1 MSQIDDFLN
10 DGPQPQGGSQT
21 ARKPDAVA
29 KPKSQVDAFLADAPA
44 PDRGLGGFARDAAAW
59 AVKGAIAVPEAI
71 VGLADIPT
79 GGRVGKA
86 LENEGGTFGFR
97 PKQAREIVN
106 EWHSDATKE
115 AQRKFQ
121 EAEGLGG
128 KFQAAIENPSNI
140 AGAVIE
146 SLPAMGAGGVI
157 GRGALAAT
165 RLGQMG
171 SKGAV
176 VAGALGE
183 GAVMAGSQAEGIRQE
198 TDDGLLTPGQA
209 GAALATGAIG
219 AGLGYAGG
227 KLANKLGVGNAETM
241 LAQGTKGLAKQH
253 ADEAVAAAANPLM
266 VQAAKGIPRQVI
278 EGALV
283 EGVFEEL
290 PQSVTETII
299 QNLALD
305 KPWSEGLDEAIV
317 LGVLSGGAMG
327 AGAAGYKGFTAPKA
341 DENKSNEAKQAA
353 DKAKQEQEARKAD
366 ALQRVQ
372 QAWQQQAQLLAEQE
386 AGEPE
391 VPQTAPPDAAA
402 MLAQQ
407 RAQEAQARQA
417 EIDAGRAMASP
428 DDEIYEST
436 GTTMRP
442 SEAMGLNPTA
452 GGIEGAAAL
461 AVDTGASAAMQAAAQ
476 YIDPDDMPDAGAD
489 APLSAASAVADTAPE
504 DPFAGYERDYDE
516 LSDLEK
522 ELYDW
527 EMTQREA
534 PDEAFAALAELD
546 DSDIPFFDR
555 ASNATDEDF
564 LRALGA
570 SDEEIADALTTA
582 NQSASTQSHAAS
594 TAETQTNEPRSPRQ
608 SAGQGQEAKQVSQQ
622 LLPTDPAARI
632 AELEAIA
639 KDADAQARD
648 WASRTYKHNP
658 KPLPEHEAK
667 GGPADVGEAN
677 EQRRLKAIA
686 DAKQRAAEARAEI
699 TRLQE
704 QGNTQAQLAAK
715 APSVADLAA
724 ISRKQIPDMTDAELV
739 ALASATSPEH
749 GRFKKLQ
756 KALQSRGLQAQAATN
771 KGATENGTQ
780 ASQTQQAGT
789 QQQQAGAAVGQAID
803 SVPAGAAAQAAGQST
818 VTATQKTGNDGAQAA
833 AQGEA
838 VAKAIAQEGNARREA
853 ERQRK
858 LEASER
864 WTRMTAAERQAA
876 AANAKGLN
884 AIQKKNVH
892 TKPWADL
899 SDKVRAALLDVVVPQ
914 DAAQKVAQNS
924 GQQTDSKEK
933 EAKNDEKAV
942 TELIEAGFDEVADW
956 AQQELAHQEPVKENE
971 IEVAA
976 SEAATHP
983 DSNAPEPTQAQKE
996 AGNYKKGHVRING
1009 HDISI
1014 ENPAGTSRRPEWP
1027 ALKNHY
1033 GYFKGSVGADKD
1045 HVDVFLTD
1053 RADDA
1058 SLPVFVVDQ
1067 NNQDGSFDEHKV
1079 IMGAATE
1086 AEARQTYL
1094 QNYEKGWTGLG
1105 AITQMTQDEFKSW
1118 VYDPSKTK
1126 KPAAQKVRAAGQ
1138 YGQDVAEPAA
1148 EAATDVEKQRAIERH
1163 GLPDGTTFS
1172 SGKGMASGK
1181 WIARAGDTQGNMEA
1195 TIDEA
1200 ASSLAQFLQLEK
1212 RRKENTA
1219 AMVALSKKVAD
1230 KLKRGEQPTD
1240 VELRDLFGL
1249 DPRHAYVKQSAV
1261 GQFLVDYMGVSR
1273 NKIRASLGAAAGDV
1287 TSDGGVKYPV
1297 VYPRKLHQVF
1307 GTTEAADEAQAG
1319 DKQADRFAGNKIFTA
1334 DKVAAARERLRKKLG
1349 QLNSGIDPELL
1360 VDGMTIAGAYI
1371 ESGIRSFNQFAK
1383 AMVQDMGDGVKPYLL
1398 SFWEGARNYPG
1409 LDTKGMTS
1417 PEESA
1422 REFAELNKDVIAA
1435 AKDGDHAALGE
1446 NAEAIGAV
1454 APKPAKRTRKTGQKR
1469 DMTLTQDW
1477 GVEHIDGYG
1486 DSSREVG
1493 NSTKDAFLKE
1503 AKAYL
1508 NAVTEVLQEAGF
1520 APHLDHKGNPSKP
1533 VSVNESGPAVSG
1545 EVSLTMRH
1553 ADTGTNVYV
1562 HVGDTA
1568 LRGVMPTTPSG
1579 IAVMARVSTTAG
1591 DKYAN
1596 KGTNHWMQVDLSAAD
1611 LAAELLR
1618 AARAKM
1624 EAQSRTNDLKDQNNE
1639 HPEQAG
1645 SAANQGRTPEVSG
1658 GRGNAA
1664 QSGAAQADSADV
1676 AAKQSQDGSASAD
1689 TGRTGGAGLRVPA
1702 ADVAGAQA
1710 ADKGGDASDRRTRT
1724 SGARTSDAGAR
1735 SAGSV
1740 KKPETVSPAN
1750 TGPGNFHI
1758 DNPLEIVGGGQVA
1771 RFDKNKAA
1779 IELLNTIREAGRT
1792 ATTEEQRILAGYT
1805 GWGSFGQE
1813 LFQGTWAKPM
1823 PKQGWEE
1830 RDRWLRDHLGQD
1842 EWESAQRSITN
1853 AHYTDPPT
1861 VMAMWDMAKRMGF
1874 TGGRVLEP
1882 SMGIGNFFGM
1892 MPLELK
1898 NRSQLAGIEL
1908 DELTGSMA
1916 KLLYPDANIKVMGY
1930 QESKTPDNF
1939 YDLVIGNWPFEN
1951 TVIADRRYN
1960 RLSPFLHDYFFLKA
1974 LDQVRPGGL
1983 VIGITSNGSMDKRAT
1998 NIRAAL
2004 ARKAELVSAIRLPS
2018 GAFQEYAG
2026 TKVVTDIVILKKR
2039 EQPLSATPDDGWLR
2053 SVPYKT
2059 PSGPEVFINEYFV
2072 NNPDNI
2078 IGTTDWGHG
2087 TTRVQPGMIVHRPEN
2102 MAQRLREAVALVP
2115 EGVMSKANHTKH
2127 ISYVTN
2133 HTADREGSLTEQDG
2147 KLFVVRGEHL
2157 APAQEVV
2164 KYAVKDAK
2172 KTAAREKQLRDLI
2185 AMRRLYAQLIEAEHA
2200 GDAEK
2205 QRTAL
2210 RTAFEAFEKE
2220 HGVLGDSWG
2229 LEYLSRIDDPFY
2241 PALAAL
2247 SVNGKPS
2254 AILSASTMR
2263 GAVKLTNP
2271 TPQDA
2276 YVLAR
2281 NKSVSPTLKEIAQ
2294 LAGKPEA
2301 EVKRAL
2307 IESGAVFESPAGDIV
2322 PSDIYLSGNVRH
2334 KLREA
2339 QAALAEGN
2347 QAMGRNVAEL
2357 KKVVPADI
2365 PYFNIESQLG
2375 ATWVPAKVY
2384 ADYIAYMLNR
2394 PNSNDI
2400 EVSFTN
2406 GRWKARLPA
2415 GANHSTEARTGFG
2428 TEHYKFSKLVNA
2440 ALTNQ
2445 TVKIKRK
2452 DSNGHE
2458 YVDFEATAE
2467 ANARIGEI
2475 RSKFAEWLWSDPE
2488 RRADLE
2494 AEYNETRN
2502 AYATPKFDGSFL
2514 SFEGMALQLGNSP
2527 FNLRKHQAN
2536 AIWRALVNKR
2546 SINAHEVGTGKTFT
2560 MGGIAVES
2568 RRYGIAKKPLILAH
2582 NANSASVAHEIQM
2595 MYPAA
2600 KVLYVDNLSPATIAV
2615 KMRQIANDDWDAV
2628 VFPHSLIDRLSFRE
2642 ETLMEMAKEDIRS
2655 LEEEAYAAAD
2665 EDGVKLDAKM
2675 LDDEEELKKLRSV
2688 TAKELVKARNRII
2701 ETIKKQAM
2709 RSSREGAVPFEE
2721 LGIDMALVDEV
2732 HEFKKPPISTRMQMK
2747 GLNTQTSDR
2756 SIALQFITRYVRANN
2771 FGGNVHTFTGTP
2783 ITNTM
2788 TEIFH
2793 QMRYVMEDEMKE
2805 AGVDTWDGW
2814 FGSFSK
2820 EVQDVELSAAGEYE
2834 PVTRLASFINV
2845 PELRRMIGQ
2854 YLDVV
2859 FASDMPEMQP
2869 RKVNGKTL
2877 TDPDLTEAERAELL
2891 NGRTEGA
2898 KDRPYK
2904 KVINVISDLTPQ
2916 QKKIFAQIQGYARA
2930 WREMTGK
2937 QRKEAMAK
2945 GAPESPIITE
2955 GMANKASF
2963 DVRLVND
2970 EALAGMEGKAPDD
2983 PGSKVSKVIE
2993 NVLEIYHSDHRTAQV
3008 IFSDVG
3014 YSTSQKRSVG
3024 RNEAGEKAYKT
3035 VKTFST
3041 MRDLVE
3047 RLVQSGIPREQ
3058 IAIVDGST
3066 SKEKRKEIAD
3076 AVNELRIRVVIGS
3089 TDTLGVGVNMQK
3101 NLRAMHHMDAPYMP
3115 GELEQRNGRGLR
3127 QGNQWNTVLEYR
3139 YMSDRLDGRRWQ
3151 ILAIKQ
3157 RFITAFMKA
3166 SGDTRVIEGDAVND
3180 GENDILQSFS
3190 EAAGD
3195 PRILIREKL
3204 RKNVETLQRAER
3216 MHTNGVADARRSL
3229 RGIRENIEWSRGQLN
3244 QMLADNL
3251 PERLRNLMKQQSEDF
3266 RMVVRGVTYDSRADA
3281 EDAILKFFKEEM
3293 RMEHSGVPVGNYGEL
3308 QVTARWPSLMSM
3320 PELVI
3325 EVQGQEFSGSLR
3337 GIEQQIRNFPHRIQ
3351 KLEEGIAQRE
3361 ASIERLEQVAAAP
3374 FARAKDLDG
3383 AIKRLQDLERD
3394 IEQNPV
3400 PPPAWLRSGAPVD
3413 SEAYRNG
3420 QPFVVTGHRWT
3431 KEGWFVLGQ
3440 DAKGNMAVPY
3450 TEVTDAQGM
3459 ALYEEREFQAP
3470 EIVDK
3475 SAKSAEGVG
3484 TDEAGEVRA
3493 AAPQDDANFE
3503 GAAKRRPGTA
3513 QDKAVMQ
3520 ALADG
3525 KSARDVLRL
3534 IANQSKDPFRRQVA
3548 RLLLKAGITPNIQF
3562 GHIGK
3567 DKKGNPIHGQ
3577 YRGKSDTILI
3587 AGSAEYAAERIF
3599 LHEAM
3604 HAATMRALAKPGL
3617 ASQRLR
3623 ALLAHVQKQPGA
3635 QGFYGT
3641 KNVDEF
3647 VAEVF
3652 TNPDFQRA
3660 LRTMR
3665 APSGSALK
3673 SAWDGFVR
3681 ILRSILGLPRDADN
3695 VLSHALKL
3703 GVEAVRAD
3711 MVLRRQGARAAGSVN
3726 AGADT
3731 IDQTQTEAFKRWFG
3745 DGGVRNADGEP
3756 QVFYHGGASDFTG
3769 IRFGGRFDGAI
3780 FVREGAESGYGE
3792 KQHALYLN
3800 SPILE
3805 LDEMRDLL
3813 ADNPQVL
3820 ANVLGGNVA
3829 PDVLDMV
3836 AESLTDGSN
3845 YPDSKEVWDAIGAID
3860 EADAQLETQKLRG
3873 RVARALGFKAVR
3885 TPDEFGG
3892 ETVMVL
3898 DASAVKSAIGNNGNF
3913 DPEDPSILNFGTD
3926 DLGRIKASA
3935 LDQIHKTLS
3944 HPGKVS
3950 LWDKTVGTMRHI
3962 AERYPAFKP
3971 VFDAAQQFLDDVA
3984 SVANEAA
3991 DMAPRLIPRVD
4002 TMRDML
4008 KKPISVADNRAIGKA
4023 LFSGTLDW
4031 GRDQHG
4037 KAMPMNEL
4045 RAKYANLSVDTK
4057 SEILMASGKVQPQVI
4072 AMWRGKELAQYETL
4086 INNKFESTIL
4096 KSGVRF
4102 SHEELR
4108 KFFNL
4113 NEQQISL
4120 YDEARATVDKS
4131 LDLTARAEM
4140 LRKLG
4145 RDWDF
4150 MRDMVMDAPT
4160 LTEAWKLL
4168 HEELEQR
4175 AKEIPDSRDQM
4186 AAKMFEIRSS
4196 FDKAQELMEHGYMP
4210 LQRFGKYT
4218 VDVVDENGERVYFSM
4233 FESKAESNK
4242 MAQAMRREYPNA
4254 RVVQGTMNDQQFKLF
4269 AGITPETAE
4278 LFGSMLGLDADGQDA
4293 KDQAFQEYLKLAKN
4307 NHSALKRLIHRKGI
4321 AGYSEDVGRVL
4332 ASFVYSNARLAATGL
4347 NAGKMEQAINTLQT
4361 EHKEQGELGEIAAK
4375 LRSYIQDPQEEGH
4388 VIRGMLFAQYLGGS
4402 VASAAVNMTQ
4412 PFAVTLPWLT
4422 QYGGMA
4428 AAGRYLAGALRD
4440 MAKRGHKYEADL
4452 AHALKMAEDDGVV
4465 SPQEIHQ
4472 LMAQARGAGG
4482 LRTGD
4487 GTKLGD
4493 ARAQAANLWE
4503 KVKVGWGQ
4511 PFALAEQFNRRSTFI
4526 AAYRLAKNRKLG
4538 NPAEFARRAV
4548 LETQFLYSKANKP
4561 QWARGAV
4568 GGTLFTF
4575 KTYSV
4580 SFLELM
4586 HRMWTQG
4593 GPEGKRAV
4601 GWAMAMLLLMGGAG
4615 GLPFME
4621 DLEDLID
4628 GAGQMMGYN
4637 VSAKQWRQQLLRDVL
4652 GAELAGFIEQGMSGL
4667 PGAPVDVS
4675 GRLGMGNLIPGTG
4688 LLLDKQSNAR
4698 DVVELLGPAGDL
4710 VQRGMQAVK
4719 SVASGVVNAD
4729 PTSIGRG
4736 VMEVMPTA
4744 VRNAA
4749 KGVDMASSGIYKDT
4763 KGYKVIDTTLDEA
4776 VAKFLGFQPRSV
4788 AEVQEANSFMQ
4799 RAKSFYIQTSNEI
4812 KAQWAKALFEKDA
4825 AGVERARQRVKEW
4838 NEKNPDQPIRVNMRA
4853 IWERVRQMGKDRT
4866 ARIADTAPK
4875 ALRQQLRDMAQEQS
4889 R

>member
-10 DGPQPQGGSQT
+10 DGPQPQGGSQP
-21 ARKPDAVA
+21 AREPDAVA

-327 AGAAGYKGFTAPKA
+327 GAAAGYKGFAAPQA
-341 DENKSNEAKQAA
+341 DTSSSNTAKQAA
-353 DKAKQEQEARKAD
+353 DKAAQEQDARKAD

-452 GGIEGAAAL
+452 GGLEGAAAL
-461 AVDTGASAAMQAAAQ
+461 AVDAGASAVVQAAAQ

-594 TAETQTNEPRSPRQ
+594 TAETQTNEPRGPRQ
-608 SAGQGQEAKQVSQQ
+608 SAGQGQDAEQVIQQQ

-756 KALQSRGLQAQAATN
+756 KALQNRGLQAQAATN

-899 SDKVRAALLDVVVPQ
+899 SDKVRAALLDVVAPIEQ
-914 DAAQKVAQNS
+914 TTTQNEAPS
-924 GQQTDSKEK
+924 AIAKSNSELNHPETVGQQ
-933 EAKNDEKAV
+933 ANVAIKN
-942 TELIEAGFDEVADW
+942 
-956 AQQELAHQEPVKENE
+956 N
-971 IEVAA
+971 EVAA
-976 SEAATHP
+976 KKRMSVWDEATQDDNAVALNRMQELVDSGRMELAEANATVERAIRASDIARDKGLVADYLEEVVARKTGAPYNYASTIEPFEGLYDMGLREARAEYAKRMAERDAQISALPIRKDLTSLDWGEPLTKARAALTGKSAAPEHQQVGVDDREAPAVGREVVSTSGEAQQAQVPEFASFEAKTALLRTSPDLTDANGNLNERGKKIARTPWGELSQQEREVVVGLSESRRKANDSYNAKVREQEFQIERRRLQGERAIQQANGKPFKNEASAKAKLDEFDLADTHAIQKVDGGFVLRQIPPAEQAEVRRKAEGRESYMEAQSAVLAEMGIGENAEGEIDATEEQWAEIERRTAVRLGQKPRESQQVAGDFLPEGWVKIVNGYTKRPVYRMEQGGGQPFAVVTQVEGMQYEVQIRHGDKQLIVSNQTGALSEVLAKAEAELTRMTQANSVTHQDPGEKAEAATPGVVTDSLKKAARNEDTKPSEMRKWLLAEIDKELLQAP
-983 DSNAPEPTQAQKE
+983 DRQEYDEAVKRLGEKDAISAYTGNGPLGRGKETGFVTFDVPGDGKFKVRNSVRGLLEFRKNVSTSAGFKDGGQKRASPPASDGVQGGSGGRLTAITNMIAEGDFEAARDYAEAVGVNLADVKVPKGDRKSQWEKFLKDGTLPQPPRVASSEWAISTEQNANGTRSRVGVLKRTADGSEYVATVRGGIDGTGANYVITKDGKEIGKLTSRVPFSSALEMAEEAMPAANAQEASEGPERFIKVAAEEAPQSVPEKAKAAKAKKEAQASQSRLDRHNAVEAGLRDGSLKSEEYKAAFADLVDNADAVKAEMSKLTVDQLLRAGGPYFAARYKGEKKARIVDAAYERMLEIYALGRSYGTNSWSMGQYAAYRAKQEQALRELVNATTQA
-996 AGNYKKGHVRING
+996 
-1009 HDISI
+1009 DIDAYATKVQ
-1014 ENPAGTSRRPEWP
+1014 ERANE
-1027 ALKNHY
+1027 LK
-1033 GYFKGSVGADKD
+1033 A
-1045 HVDVFLTD
+1045 
-1053 RADDA
+1053 
-1058 SLPVFVVDQ
+1058 Q
-1067 NNQDGSFDEHKV
+1067 
-1079 IMGAATE
+1079 
-1086 AEARQTYL
+1086 AEARQRAVANPQTLEDFHTAINARMKEGKTRDEAYRDL
-1094 QNYEKGWTGLG
+1094 TPEQRIRYDELSAEQTRERREALKAQTRAQVATAGSTTANEVIATKHTRDGHDLFVVRLADRVERDAYNILNASAKKLGGHYSSYRGNG
-1105 AITQMTQDEFKSW
+1105 AIPGFQFRTREAAEAFRKLVAGDTSEAQAMAQERRDAFADDKSQ
-1118 VYDPSKTK
+1118 S
-1126 KPAAQKVRAAGQ
+1126 AAERLREMADALETRADAALNA
-1138 YGQDVAEPAA
+1138 DRKANTARRARMASAA
-1148 EAATDVEKQRAIERH
+1148 EAAARQDKALAGTMRNVAEAIE
-1163 GLPDGTTFS
+1163 
-1172 SGKGMASGK
+1172 SGKAKFLDAVRQKVQVEYLNSVLHTAKDAQIRAKYPSYNEQEKHRGEPIDAETVDYARFPEFTMFRSDLAGVARQLAEVNGGKKLAAAFERVANDVTDAYIEWAKANIDGVSHFSRKSTGAAATFASKADAEMAIRRSGLVGK
-1181 WIARAGDTQGNMEA
+1181 AIV
-1195 TIDEA
+1195 
-1200 ASSLAQFLQLEK
+1200 LP
-1212 RRKENTA
+1212 
-1219 AMVALSKKVAD
+1219 V
-1230 KLKRGEQPTD
+1230 KRGENRIVLSPSEAMQRGLWQGDGDKLINLRMD
-1240 VELRDLFGL
+1240 VVEQMAELAKRSGPGRDGFKLPWQLENALQARKRLRAMGIETPAEFRSALREFASLQEAIGTPDRIKQMERAMVGRQNDGL
-1249 DPRHAYVKQSAV
+1249 DFFPTSGAV
-1261 GQFLVDYMGVSR
+1261 VEQML
-1273 NKIRASLGAAAGDV
+1273 
-1287 TSDGGVKYPV
+1287 
-1297 VYPRKLHQVF
+1297 
-1307 GTTEAADEAQAG
+1307 EAADIQE
-1319 DKQADRFAGNKIFTA
+1319 
-1334 DKVAAARERLRKKLG
+1334 
-1349 QLNSGIDPELL
+1349 
-1360 VDGMTIAGAYI
+1360 GMA
-1371 ESGIRSFNQFAK
+1371 
-1383 AMVQDMGDGVKPYLL
+1383 
-1398 SFWEGARNYPG
+1398 
-1409 LDTKGMTS
+1409 
-1417 PEESA
+1417 
-1422 REFAELNKDVIAA
+1422 
-1435 AKDGDHAALGE
+1435 
-1446 NAEAIGAV
+1446 
-1454 APKPAKRTRKTGQKR
+1454 
-1469 DMTLTQDW
+1469 
-1477 GVEHIDGYG
+1477 
-1486 DSSREVG
+1486 
-1493 NSTKDAFLKE
+1493 
-1503 AKAYL
+1503 
-1508 NAVTEVLQEAGF
+1508 
-1520 APHLDHKGNPSKP
+1520 
-1533 VSVNESGPAVSG
+1533 
-1545 EVSLTMRH
+1545 
-1553 ADTGTNVYV
+1553 
-1562 HVGDTA
+1562 
-1568 LRGVMPTTPSG
+1568 
-1579 IAVMARVSTTAG
+1579 
-1591 DKYAN
+1591 
-1596 KGTNHWMQVDLSAAD
+1596 
-1611 LAAELLR
+1611 
-1618 AARAKM
+1618 
-1624 EAQSRTNDLKDQNNE
+1624 
-1639 HPEQAG
+1639 
-1645 SAANQGRTPEVSG
+1645 
-1658 GRGNAA
+1658 
-1664 QSGAAQADSADV
+1664 
-1676 AAKQSQDGSASAD
+1676 
-1689 TGRTGGAGLRVPA
+1689 
-1702 ADVAGAQA
+1702 
-1710 ADKGGDASDRRTRT
+1710 
-1724 SGARTSDAGAR
+1724 
-1735 SAGSV
+1735 
-1740 KKPETVSPAN
+1740 
-1750 TGPGNFHI
+1750 
-1758 DNPLEIVGGGQVA
+1758 
-1771 RFDKNKAA
+1771 
-1779 IELLNTIREAGRT
+1779 
-1792 ATTEEQRILAGYT
+1792 
-1805 GWGSFGQE
+1805 
-1813 LFQGTWAKPM
+1813 
-1823 PKQGWEE
+1823 
-1830 RDRWLRDHLGQD
+1830 
-1842 EWESAQRSITN
+1842 
-1853 AHYTDPPT
+1853 
-1861 VMAMWDMAKRMGF
+1861 
-1874 TGGRVLEP
+1874 VLEP
-1882 SMGIGNFFGM
+1882 SAGMGH
-1892 MPLELK
+1892 
-1898 NRSQLAGIEL
+1898 
-1908 DELTGSMA
+1908 
-1916 KLLYPDANIKVMGY
+1916 
-1930 QESKTPDNF
+1930 
-1939 YDLVIGNWPFEN
+1939 
-1951 TVIADRRYN
+1951 IAD
-1960 RLSPFLHDYFFLKA
+1960 
-1974 LDQVRPGGL
+1974 
-1983 VIGITSNGSMDKRAT
+1983 
-1998 NIRAAL
+1998 
-2004 ARKAELVSAIRLPS
+2004 AIR
-2018 GAFQEYAG
+2018 E
-2026 TKVVTDIVILKKR
+2026 
-2039 EQPLSATPDDGWLR
+2039 
-2053 SVPYKT
+2053 
-2059 PSGPEVFINEYFV
+2059 
-2072 NNPDNI
+2072 
-2078 IGTTDWGHG
+2078 
-2087 TTRVQPGMIVHRPEN
+2087 
-2102 MAQRLREAVALVP
+2102 
-2115 EGVMSKANHTKH
+2115 
-2127 ISYVTN
+2127 
-2133 HTADREGSLTEQDG
+2133 
-2147 KLFVVRGEHL
+2147 
-2157 APAQEVV
+2157 
-2164 KYAVKDAK
+2164 
-2172 KTAAREKQLRDLI
+2172 
-2185 AMRRLYAQLIEAEHA
+2185 
-2200 GDAEK
+2200 
-2205 QRTAL
+2205 
-2210 RTAFEAFEKE
+2210 
-2220 HGVLGDSWG
+2220 
-2229 LEYLSRIDDPFY
+2229 
-2241 PALAAL
+2241 
-2247 SVNGKPS
+2247 
-2254 AILSASTMR
+2254 
-2263 GAVKLTNP
+2263 
-2271 TPQDA
+2271 
-2276 YVLAR
+2276 
-2281 NKSVSPTLKEIAQ
+2281 
-2294 LAGKPEA
+2294 
-2301 EVKRAL
+2301 
-2307 IESGAVFESPAGDIV
+2307 
-2322 PSDIYLSGNVRH
+2322 
-2334 KLREA
+2334 
-2339 QAALAEGN
+2339 
-2347 QAMGRNVAEL
+2347 
-2357 KKVVPADI
+2357 
-2365 PYFNIESQLG
+2365 
-2375 ATWVPAKVY
+2375 
-2384 ADYIAYMLNR
+2384 
-2394 PNSNDI
+2394 
-2400 EVSFTN
+2400 
-2406 GRWKARLPA
+2406 
-2415 GANHSTEARTGFG
+2415 RTG
-2428 TEHYKFSKLVNA
+2428 V
-2440 ALTNQ
+2440 
-2445 TVKIKRK
+2445 
-2452 DSNGHE
+2452 
-2458 YVDFEATAE
+2458 
-2467 ANARIGEI
+2467 
-2475 RSKFAEWLWSDPE
+2475 
-2488 RRADLE
+2488 
-2494 AEYNETRN
+2494 
-2502 AYATPKFDGSFL
+2502 
-2514 SFEGMALQLGNSP
+2514 
-2527 FNLRKHQAN
+2527 
-2536 AIWRALVNKR
+2536 
-2546 SINAHEVGTGKTFT
+2546 
-2560 MGGIAVES
+2560 
-2568 RRYGIAKKPLILAH
+2568 
-2582 NANSASVAHEIQM
+2582 
-2595 MYPAA
+2595 
-2600 KVLYVDNLSPATIAV
+2600 
-2615 KMRQIANDDWDAV
+2615 
-2628 VFPHSLIDRLSFRE
+2628 
-2642 ETLMEMAKEDIRS
+2642 
-2655 LEEEAYAAAD
+2655 AAD
-2665 EDGVKLDAKM
+2665 A
-2675 LDDEEELKKLRSV
+2675 
-2688 TAKELVKARNRII
+2688 
-2701 ETIKKQAM
+2701 
-2709 RSSREGAVPFEE
+2709 
-2721 LGIDMALVDEV
+2721 
-2732 HEFKKPPISTRMQMK
+2732 
-2747 GLNTQTSDR
+2747 
-2756 SIALQFITRYVRANN
+2756 
-2771 FGGNVHTFTGTP
+2771 
-2783 ITNTM
+2783 
-2788 TEIFH
+2788 
-2793 QMRYVMEDEMKE
+2793 
-2805 AGVDTWDGW
+2805 
-2814 FGSFSK
+2814 
-2820 EVQDVELSAAGEYE
+2820 VELSPSRRELLEAKGYELVGQDFLDLKEGSYDRIVMNPPFSHGRDIQHVQHAYSLLKPGGRIVAIMGES
-2834 PVTRLASFINV
+2834 AFFNSN
-2845 PELRRMIGQ
+2845 
-2854 YLDVV
+2854 
-2859 FASDMPEMQP
+2859 
-2869 RKVNGKTL
+2869 K
-2877 TDPDLTEAERAELL
+2877 RAEAFRDWLESVGGTSEKL
-2891 NGRTEGA
+2891 PEGSFMDPSLPVNTA
-2898 KDRPYK
+2898 A
-2904 KVINVISDLTPQ
+2904 S
-2916 QKKIFAQIQGYARA
+2916 AR
-2930 WREMTGK
+2930 M
-2937 QRKEAMAK
+2937 
-2945 GAPESPIITE
+2945 
-2955 GMANKASF
+2955 
-2963 DVRLVND
+2963 V
-2970 EALAGMEGKAPDD
+2970 
-2983 PGSKVSKVIE
+2983 VIE
-2993 NVLEIYHSDHRTAQV
+2993 
-3008 IFSDVG
+3008 
-3014 YSTSQKRSVG
+3014 K
-3024 RNEAGEKAYKT
+3024 
-3035 VKTFST
+3035 
-3041 MRDLVE
+3041 
-3047 RLVQSGIPREQ
+3047 P
-3058 IAIVDGST
+3058 
-3066 SKEKRKEIAD
+3066 
-3076 AVNELRIRVVIGS
+3076 
-3089 TDTLGVGVNMQK
+3089 
-3101 NLRAMHHMDAPYMP
+3101 
-3115 GELEQRNGRGLR
+3115 
-3127 QGNQWNTVLEYR
+3127 
-3139 YMSDRLDGRRWQ
+3139 
-3151 ILAIKQ
+3151 
-3157 RFITAFMKA
+3157 
-3166 SGDTRVIEGDAVND
+3166 EGDAATGNNSNFD
-3180 GENDILQSFS
+3180 PANPDI
-3190 EAAGD
+3190 
-3195 PRILIREKL
+3195 
-3204 RKNVETLQRAER
+3204 
-3216 MHTNGVADARRSL
+3216 
-3229 RGIRENIEWSRGQLN
+3229 
-3244 QMLADNL
+3244 
-3251 PERLRNLMKQQSEDF
+3251 
-3266 RMVVRGVTYDSRADA
+3266 
-3281 EDAILKFFKEEM
+3281 
-3293 RMEHSGVPVGNYGEL
+3293 
-3308 QVTARWPSLMSM
+3308 
-3320 PELVI
+3320 
-3325 EVQGQEFSGSLR
+3325 
-3337 GIEQQIRNFPHRIQ
+3337 
-3351 KLEEGIAQRE
+3351 
-3361 ASIERLEQVAAAP
+3361 
-3374 FARAKDLDG
+3374 
-3383 AIKRLQDLERD
+3383 
-3394 IEQNPV
+3394 
-3400 PPPAWLRSGAPVD
+3400 
-3413 SEAYRNG
+3413 
-3420 QPFVVTGHRWT
+3420 
-3431 KEGWFVLGQ
+3431 
-3440 DAKGNMAVPY
+3440 
-3450 TEVTDAQGM
+3450 
-3459 ALYEEREFQAP
+3459 
-3470 EIVDK
+3470 
-3475 SAKSAEGVG
+3475 
-3484 TDEAGEVRA
+3484 
-3493 AAPQDDANFE
+3493 ANF
-3503 GAAKRRPGTA
+3503 AANPARRPGSA

-3520 ALADG
+3520 AIADG

-3534 IANQSKDPFRRQVA
+3534 VANGSKDPFLRQVA
-3548 RLLLKAGITPNIQF
+3548 RMLLKAGITPNIQF

-3567 DKKGNPIHGQ
+3567 SAKGDPIHGQ
-3577 YRGKSDTILI
+3577 YRGKSDTIAI

-3599 LHEAM
+3599 MHEAM
-3604 HAATMRALAKPGL
+3604 HAATMRALKKPGL
-3617 ASQRLR
+3617 PKLQLQK
-3623 ALLAHVQKQPGA
+3623 LLEHVRKQGGA
-3635 QGFYGT
+3635 AGFYGLT
-3641 KNVDEF
+3641 NVDEF

-3652 TNPDFQRA
+3652 TNPDFQNA

-3665 APSGSALK
+3665 APAGSPLK
-3673 SAWDGFVR
+3673 SAWHSFVQV
-3681 ILRSILGLPRDADN
+3681 LRRILGLGDN
-3695 VLSHALKL
+3695 STSVLSQALEL

-3745 DGGVRNADGEP
+3745 DSKVVDANGKPLV
-3756 QVFYHGGASDFTG
+3756 VYHGTGGDFSTFSSEKLGSNTGAASAKRGFFFASNPKVSDFYSRMAFEDLVG
-3769 IRFGGRFDGAI
+3769 KIKDEFSRALKEKPVGGKWVGGYEGD
-3780 FVREGAESGYGE
+3780 FVLDSDPDAGRAYKERVLRAREAFLQLDKNKARYTRI
-3792 KQHALYLN
+3792 N
-3800 SPILE
+3800 RRILE
-3805 LDEMRDLL
+3805 ISHEVLDDYRIHIADAKKADQQFLEENPYFSSLVDEYKGLELERNELL
-3813 ADNPQVL
+3813 MSFGRMHG
-3820 ANVLGGNVA
+3820 ANVMPVFLKIENPLTHDFEGKQYR
-3829 PDVLDMV
+3829 DVTYNDLIKQAQEQGRDGVILKNTFDTSDHPKDRPM
-3836 AESLTDGSN
+3836 TDI
-3845 YPDSKEVWDAIGAID
+3845 YVVFEP
-3860 EADAQLETQKLRG
+3860 TQI
-3873 RVARALGFKAVR
+3873 
-3885 TPDEFGG
+3885 
-3892 ETVMVL
+3892 
-3898 DASAVKSAIGNNGNF
+3898 KSATGNNGNF
-3913 DPEDPSILNFGTD
+3913 DPDDPDILNFGTD
-3926 DLGRIKASA
+3926 DLNA
-3935 LDQIHKTLS
+3935 LKTRAVQAAHNALT

>member
-341 DENKSNEAKQAA
+341 DENKTNEAKQAA
-353 DKAKQEQEARKAD
+353 DKAKQEQEARKAE

-442 SEAMGLNPTA
+442 SEAMGLNPAA
-452 GGIEGAAAL
+452 GGLEGAAAL
-461 AVDTGASAAMQAAAQ
+461 AVDTGASAAVQAAAQ

-594 TAETQTNEPRSPRQ
+594 TAETQTNEPRGPRQ
-608 SAGQGQEAKQVSQQ
+608 SAGQGQDAEQVIQQQ

-914 DAAQKVAQNS
+914 DATQKIAPNS
-924 GQQTDSKEK
+924 GQQTESKEK

-956 AQQELAHQEPVKENE
+956 AQQELAHQEPVKKNE
-971 IEVAA
+971 I
-976 SEAATHP
+976 
-983 DSNAPEPTQAQKE
+983 
-996 AGNYKKGHVRING
+996 KKN
-1009 HDISI
+1009 
-1014 ENPAGTSRRPEWP
+1014 
-1027 ALKNHY
+1027 
-1033 GYFKGSVGADKD
+1033 
-1045 HVDVFLTD
+1045 
-1053 RADDA
+1053 
-1058 SLPVFVVDQ
+1058 
-1067 NNQDGSFDEHKV
+1067 
-1079 IMGAATE
+1079 
-1086 AEARQTYL
+1086 
-1094 QNYEKGWTGLG
+1094 
-1105 AITQMTQDEFKSW
+1105 
-1118 VYDPSKTK
+1118 
-1126 KPAAQKVRAAGQ
+1126 
-1138 YGQDVAEPAA
+1138 
-1148 EAATDVEKQRAIERH
+1148 
-1163 GLPDGTTFS
+1163 
-1172 SGKGMASGK
+1172 
-1181 WIARAGDTQGNMEA
+1181 
-1195 TIDEA
+1195 
-1200 ASSLAQFLQLEK
+1200 SSLGKNRNGF
-1212 RRKENTA
+1212 
-1219 AMVALSKKVAD
+1219 
-1230 KLKRGEQPTD
+1230 P
-1240 VELRDLFGL
+1240 LFEDANGV
-1249 DPRHAYVKQSAV
+1249 RYYV
-1261 GQFLVDYMGVSR
+1261 
-1273 NKIRASLGAAAGDV
+1273 
-1287 TSDGGVKYPV
+1287 
-1297 VYPRKLHQVF
+1297 
-1307 GTTEAADEAQAG
+1307 
-1319 DKQADRFAGNKIFTA
+1319 
-1334 DKVAAARERLRKKLG
+1334 
-1349 QLNSGIDPELL
+1349 
-1360 VDGMTIAGAYI
+1360 
-1371 ESGIRSFNQFAK
+1371 ESGIRIQETVSMRPTAQGMQMARGELKPDWMTEAEYAQHKAERDAK
-1383 AMVQDMGDGVKPYLL
+1383 KAAAPKTTEISETATPDKTVGAQAKPAEY
-1398 SFWEGARNYPG
+1398 GANNKLVSKSRADELRAKLREKAKNHLFGG
-1409 LDTKGMTS
+1409 LDTEMLAWGTELAVFHIEAGVRKFADFAAAIANDLGTS
-1417 PEESA
+1417 PAKLRPYLRSWYNGA
-1422 REFAELNKDVIAA
+1422 RDMMEDHGVSVEGMDSPEQVRAELQKLATEPQT
-1435 AKDGDHAALGE
+1435 KETE
-1446 NAEAIGAV
+1446 NAGTAVHGSGTAPLGAV
-1454 APKPAKRTRKTGQKR
+1454 AAGNDQGNARTGDAEPRSADGQQAR
-1469 DMTLTQDW
+1469 SEA
-1477 GVEHIDGYG
+1477 GGRPDGAG
-1486 DSSREVG
+1486 DAAARSGGNGTSAG
-1493 NSTKDAFLKE
+1493 NS
-1503 AKAYL
+1503 
-1508 NAVTEVLQEAGF
+1508 
-1520 APHLDHKGNPSKP
+1520 
-1533 VSVNESGPAVSG
+1533 VS
-1545 EVSLTMRH
+1545 
-1553 ADTGTNVYV
+1553 
-1562 HVGDTA
+1562 
-1568 LRGVMPTTPSG
+1568 
-1579 IAVMARVSTTAG
+1579 AR
-1591 DKYAN
+1591 K
-1596 KGTNHWMQVDLSAAD
+1596 
-1611 LAAELLR
+1611 
-1618 AARAKM
+1618 
-1624 EAQSRTNDLKDQNNE
+1624 SR
-1639 HPEQAG
+1639 
-1645 SAANQGRTPEVSG
+1645 R
-1658 GRGNAA
+1658 
-1664 QSGAAQADSADV
+1664 
-1676 AAKQSQDGSASAD
+1676 
-1689 TGRTGGAGLRVPA
+1689 
-1702 ADVAGAQA
+1702 
-1710 ADKGGDASDRRTRT
+1710 
-1724 SGARTSDAGAR
+1724 
-1735 SAGSV
+1735 SV
-1740 KKPETVSPAN
+1740 KKAKGAP
-1750 TGPGNFHI
+1750 
-1758 DNPLEIVGGGQVA
+1758 
-1771 RFDKNKAA
+1771 KAA
-1779 IELLNTIREAGRT
+1779 TLQEQAAEEIKEASPVNIPGIDFTITDEVKLGQGTEAVKYADNIAAIRTLKQIEQEQRR
-1792 ATTEEQRILAGYT
+1792 ATPEEQRILARYV
-1805 GWGSFGQE
+1805 GWGGLKNAFRVAGARE
-1813 LFQGTWAKPM
+1813 GEGVAK
-1823 PKQGWEE
+1823 GWEKRVE
-1830 RDRWLRDHLGQD
+1830 ELESLLTPAELRAARN
-1842 EWESAQRSITN
+1842 STTA
-1853 AHYTDPPT
+1853 AHYTSET
-1861 VMAMWDMAKRMGF
+1861 VVKALWKGVQRLGF
-1874 TGGRVLEP
+1874 RGGAVLEP
-1882 SMGIGNFFGM
+1882 SVGTGNFLGLMPQELRGTSKTLAVEYDSLTARIAQHLYPNQTILHSGFQDVPLPDGKFALAIGNPPFGRESLFFRHNPALNGKSIHNQFFIQSLQSLQDDGIMGM
-1892 MPLELK
+1892 VVSHNLMDAQDQASRL
-1898 NRSQLAGIEL
+1898 
-1908 DELTGSMA
+1908 SMA
-1916 KLLYPDANIKVMGY
+1916 I
-1930 QESKTPDNF
+1930 S
-1939 YDLVIGNWPFEN
+1939 
-1951 TVIADRRYN
+1951 
-1960 RLSPFLHDYFFLKA
+1960 
-1974 LDQVRPGGL
+1974 
-1983 VIGITSNGSMDKRAT
+1983 
-1998 NIRAAL
+1998 
-2004 ARKAELVSAIRLPS
+2004 AEFVGAIRLPDT
-2018 GAFQEYAG
+2018 AFKENAR
-2026 TKVVTDIVILKKR
+2026 TEVVTDILFFRKRSAVDLHHAAKALELMRSPVAKHDKILEGLSPNEVERAKEIYAEMQRWVPSSKQENFAGSGETISVNPYFLNNPQMVIGRMDASGTMNGRRELNVVLEDTSAFATMLDKAVQQLPERAPVDAVAQRTLAQFDQLATAMRLAVDRAEPGAVRSTLDGQLKVVLEMDDPEGNSRKTLLTEFDLNAETPWEEGYTLRSDGKWQREDDKLGEDGKPIKQLKKDGTPSNLNVKEITVYDDLAQIPEKHKWGAARIAVITDLLPLRDGLKRQLMLEASDAPEAMIEDNRKRLNDLYKAFKKKHGELHKSGTVKIAMTMPDGALALALEQLDKNGKAHPADILQRRVTVPPKPIDRVKSAGEAVAVVLAERGHIDLERVAQLLGTDEKGAMDALSEGDNPRAFYDPETGTWEPADAYLSGLVRRKLLAAKAAGLEKNVAALEKVQPEDWDATQITPNIGSAWIPGEVYADFLKHLGFSKASVHYSAATNTFTVAADGKPKAEWSGSDRALPTASIVERLMNSRPIKVQYKDSDGKPVVDEEATLESQMKAAEISNEFLDWAFADDDRR
-2039 EQPLSATPDDGWLR
+2039 EQLVQIFNEKYNTRVVRQRDGSHLTLPGKVPDSVIKMRPWQLNAVWRGITDNAVLYDHAVGAGKTFTAIARIMERRRMGLSKKPMVVVPNHLVEQWAADARKLYPGANILAATKHDFDKQRRRRLFARIGSGDYDMVIVGHSSFNFIDIDPSTEERYLDEELRIAYEAVQEAEAAAAEAGFSGWGKPMGVAEAERLVKKLEERMAKVRSAKRDRLLTFEEMGIDDLTVDEAHEFKNLAYSSKLQGVSGMGNKTGSAKAMDLNLKIRSLRERPGTSVAFLTGTPVSNSVAEMYLVLRNLAHQELKEMGMENFDAWRTQYVSASSAYEPTESGSLKEVTRLGREWMNMKSLMDLYYSVADAVTLQDMKDEFARVNPGKSFPVPKVRSQVNGEGDRAMVAVKPSKEQQTILRQIVSGFEGLQFIKNRKERGAERLRLMDRARKVSLDARAVDPSIHVEPGTGKIGAVVDNVFKTYQKWDEDKGTQIIFLDR
-2053 SVPYKT
+2053 SVPKSKGDDKILAAYDKLVNDLQKATNDGDEEEVANIEEKLEKYDANEMEELRNAQNGGWNAYEEIKRQLVAKGIPANEIRFVQEANNDAQKAALFKQVNSGEVRVLIGST
-2059 PSGPEVFINEYFV
+2059 PRMGAGTNVQERLVALHHVDVTWKPSDIEQREGRIVRQGNHLLEKYGEDFTVDVIAYATEMTVDAKMWSLNATKLKAINGIRKYDGSFSMEFEDEESASMAEMAALATG
-2072 NNPDNI
+2072 NPLMVE
-2078 IGTTDWGHG
+2078 
-2087 TTRVQPGMIVHRPEN
+2087 RVQLDGEIKKLEMAERSFTRRLNGVRGQLRQAERTIEQGPAH
-2102 MAQRLREAVALVP
+2102 AQRLRAFAQQMENMLAGVRKRSDARRVTVNGQEFTSAAEAELAAMESVEKQQAESATGKGRYVVEINGEKATSRDRIQQLIRENLGDKDFEAEVDGQKYVDIGHAVRAIMDKHGPASSRGREFTLDGITINGMKVELDIAPSRWRPNTDSVMTMHILDGDGRPMVSRDYQYESVTLTGNSMRAGLQVLLKQFAPDLHLGDAAAQERQVERAKRDLP
-2115 EGVMSKANHTKH
+2115 ELQEQAKKTSPYAEELAKKR
-2127 ISYVTN
+2127 
-2133 HTADREGSLTEQDG
+2133 DRL
-2147 KLFVVRGEHL
+2147 
-2157 APAQEVV
+2157 QEVV
-2164 KYAVKDAK
+2164 A
-2172 KTAAREKQLRDLI
+2172 QLRVSSDST
-2185 AMRRLYAQLIEAEHA
+2185 RLS
-2200 GDAEK
+2200 DAE
-2205 QRTAL
+2205 Q
-2210 RTAFEAFEKE
+2210 
-2220 HGVLGDSWG
+2220 
-2229 LEYLSRIDDPFY
+2229 
-2241 PALAAL
+2241 
-2247 SVNGKPS
+2247 S
-2254 AILSASTMR
+2254 A
-2263 GAVKLTNP
+2263 
-2271 TPQDA
+2271 
-2276 YVLAR
+2276 
-2281 NKSVSPTLKEIAQ
+2281 
-2294 LAGKPEA
+2294 
-2301 EVKRAL
+2301 
-2307 IESGAVFESPAGDIV
+2307 
-2322 PSDIYLSGNVRH
+2322 
-2334 KLREA
+2334 
-2339 QAALAEGN
+2339 
-2347 QAMGRNVAEL
+2347 
-2357 KKVVPADI
+2357 
-2365 PYFNIESQLG
+2365 
-2375 ATWVPAKVY
+2375 
-2384 ADYIAYMLNR
+2384 
-2394 PNSNDI
+2394 
-2400 EVSFTN
+2400 
-2406 GRWKARLPA
+2406 
-2415 GANHSTEARTGFG
+2415 
-2428 TEHYKFSKLVNA
+2428 
-2440 ALTNQ
+2440 
-2445 TVKIKRK
+2445 
-2452 DSNGHE
+2452 
-2458 YVDFEATAE
+2458 
-2467 ANARIGEI
+2467 
-2475 RSKFAEWLWSDPE
+2475 
-2488 RRADLE
+2488 
-2494 AEYNETRN
+2494 
-2502 AYATPKFDGSFL
+2502 
-2514 SFEGMALQLGNSP
+2514 
-2527 FNLRKHQAN
+2527 
-2536 AIWRALVNKR
+2536 
-2546 SINAHEVGTGKTFT
+2546 
-2560 MGGIAVES
+2560 
-2568 RRYGIAKKPLILAH
+2568 
-2582 NANSASVAHEIQM
+2582 
-2595 MYPAA
+2595 
-2600 KVLYVDNLSPATIAV
+2600 
-2615 KMRQIANDDWDAV
+2615 
-2628 VFPHSLIDRLSFRE
+2628 
-2642 ETLMEMAKEDIRS
+2642 
-2655 LEEEAYAAAD
+2655 
-2665 EDGVKLDAKM
+2665 
-2675 LDDEEELKKLRSV
+2675 
-2688 TAKELVKARNRII
+2688 
-2701 ETIKKQAM
+2701 
-2709 RSSREGAVPFEE
+2709 
-2721 LGIDMALVDEV
+2721 
-2732 HEFKKPPISTRMQMK
+2732 
-2747 GLNTQTSDR
+2747 
-2756 SIALQFITRYVRANN
+2756 
-2771 FGGNVHTFTGTP
+2771 
-2783 ITNTM
+2783 
-2788 TEIFH
+2788 
-2793 QMRYVMEDEMKE
+2793 
-2805 AGVDTWDGW
+2805 
-2814 FGSFSK
+2814 
-2820 EVQDVELSAAGEYE
+2820 
-2834 PVTRLASFINV
+2834 
-2845 PELRRMIGQ
+2845 
-2854 YLDVV
+2854 
-2859 FASDMPEMQP
+2859 
-2869 RKVNGKTL
+2869 
-2877 TDPDLTEAERAELL
+2877 
-2891 NGRTEGA
+2891 
-2898 KDRPYK
+2898 
-2904 KVINVISDLTPQ
+2904 
-2916 QKKIFAQIQGYARA
+2916 
-2930 WREMTGK
+2930 
-2937 QRKEAMAK
+2937 
-2945 GAPESPIITE
+2945 
-2955 GMANKASF
+2955 
-2963 DVRLVND
+2963 
-2970 EALAGMEGKAPDD
+2970 
-2983 PGSKVSKVIE
+2983 
-2993 NVLEIYHSDHRTAQV
+2993 
-3008 IFSDVG
+3008 
-3014 YSTSQKRSVG
+3014 
-3024 RNEAGEKAYKT
+3024 EAGEAPANFGHKSSA
-3035 VKTFST
+3035 
-3041 MRDLVE
+3041 
-3047 RLVQSGIPREQ
+3047 
-3058 IAIVDGST
+3058 
-3066 SKEKRKEIAD
+3066 
-3076 AVNELRIRVVIGS
+3076 RVG
-3089 TDTLGVGVNMQK
+3089 T
-3101 NLRAMHHMDAPYMP
+3101 P
-3115 GELEQRNGRGLR
+3115 
-3127 QGNQWNTVLEYR
+3127 
-3139 YMSDRLDGRRWQ
+3139 SDRAVMDMVREGRSAQ
-3151 ILAIKQ
+3151 
-3157 RFITAFMKA
+3157 
-3166 SGDTRVIEGDAVND
+3166 DA
-3180 GENDILQSFS
+3180 
-3190 EAAGD
+3190 
-3195 PRILIREKL
+3195 
-3204 RKNVETLQRAER
+3204 
-3216 MHTNGVADARRSL
+3216 
-3229 RGIRENIEWSRGQLN
+3229 
-3244 QMLADNL
+3244 
-3251 PERLRNLMKQQSEDF
+3251 
-3266 RMVVRGVTYDSRADA
+3266 
-3281 EDAILKFFKEEM
+3281 LKFIAGA
-3293 RMEHSGVPVGNYGEL
+3293 S
-3308 QVTARWPSLMSM
+3308 
-3320 PELVI
+3320 
-3325 EVQGQEFSGSLR
+3325 
-3337 GIEQQIRNFPHRIQ
+3337 RN
-3351 KLEEGIAQRE
+3351 
-3361 ASIERLEQVAAAP
+3361 P
-3374 FARAKDLDG
+3374 FNRK
-3383 AIKRLQDLERD
+3383 
-3394 IEQNPV
+3394 
-3400 PPPAWLRSGAPVD
+3400 
-3413 SEAYRNG
+3413 
-3420 QPFVVTGHRWT
+3420 
-3431 KEGWFVLGQ
+3431 
-3440 DAKGNMAVPY
+3440 
-3450 TEVTDAQGM
+3450 
-3459 ALYEEREFQAP
+3459 
-3470 EIVDK
+3470 
-3475 SAKSAEGVG
+3475 
-3484 TDEAGEVRA
+3484 
-3493 AAPQDDANFE
+3493 
-3503 GAAKRRPGTA
+3503 
-3513 QDKAVMQ
+3513 
-3520 ALADG
+3520 
-3525 KSARDVLRL
+3525 
-3534 IANQSKDPFRRQVA
+3534 VA
-3548 RLLLKAGITPNIQF
+3548 RLLLRTGINPKLTMGEPMGGADGFTFLAKYNRPTDTVTMTDGAGYMAEQ
-3562 GHIGK
+3562 
-3567 DKKGNPIHGQ
+3567 
-3577 YRGKSDTILI
+3577 IL
-3587 AGSAEYAAERIF
+3587 
-3599 LHEAM
+3599 LHELV
-3604 HAATMRALAKPGL
+3604 HAATLKALDKRGVVSVQMRKLYE
-3617 ASQRLR
+3617 
-3623 ALLAHVQKQPGA
+3623 HVKRHGGA
-3635 QGFYGT
+3635 AGQYGMT
-3641 KNVDEF
+3641 NVSEF
-3647 VAEVF
+3647 VAEAF
-3652 TNPDFQRA
+3652 TNPEFQRA
-3660 LRTMR
+3660 LKAMP
-3665 APSGSALK
+3665 APAGNPLK
-3673 SAWDGFVR
+3673 SAWDAFVRVLKNILGLQHNDTSALAQALELGVEVMRENMRLRRGKNQAMANTSGVAGDYMSGRPASDTTEGPADGFVR
-3681 ILRSILGLPRDADN
+3681 L
-3695 VLSHALKL
+3695 
-3703 GVEAVRAD
+3703 
-3711 MVLRRQGARAAGSVN
+3711 
-3726 AGADT
+3726 
-3731 IDQTQTEAFKRWFG
+3731 
-3745 DGGVRNADGEP
+3745 
-3756 QVFYHGGASDFTG
+3756 YHGGNAGLTE
-3769 IRFGGRFDGAI
+3769 IEEGGPFNRFDGLFAGLGTESASSHGDGSMYFMDVPEEKILTQRALDYEIDHETTMAALRDAI
-3780 FVREGAESGYGE
+3780 PWLDDEDVDIAYQAVVEDQSHKVDDDDLMRVFGADSVGEASWEAQKYRGKLAKELGYQAVEMDDEHGTS
-3792 KQHALYLN
+3792 YLVLPGIAVN
-3800 SPILE
+3800 PLSEQPSSDSPDDAFFGAADLRTIKSRGLE
-3805 LDEMRDLL
+3805 L
-3813 ADNPQVL
+3813 AHN
-3820 ANVLGGNVA
+3820 A
-3829 PDVLDMV
+3829 
-3836 AESLTDGSN
+3836 LT
-3845 YPDSKEVWDAIGAID
+3845 
-3860 EADAQLETQKLRG
+3860 
-3873 RVARALGFKAVR
+3873 
-3885 TPDEFGG
+3885 
-3892 ETVMVL
+3892 
-3898 DASAVKSAIGNNGNF
+3898 
-3913 DPEDPSILNFGTD
+3913 
-3926 DLGRIKASA
+3926 
-3935 LDQIHKTLS
+3935 

-4086 INNKFESTIL
+4086 INNKFESAIL

-4102 SHEELR
+4102 SYEELR

-4186 AAKMFEIRSS
+4186 AAKMFEIRAS

-4242 MAQAMRREYPNA
+4242 MAQALRREYPNA

-4526 AAYRLAKNRKLG
+4526 AAYRMAKDRKLG

>member
-241 LAQGTKGLAKQH
+241 LAQGAKGLAKQH

-266 VQAAKGIPRQVI
+266 VQAAKDIPRQVI

-341 DENKSNEAKQAA
+341 DENKTNEAKQAA
-353 DKAKQEQEARKAD
+353 DKAKQEQEARKAE

-452 GGIEGAAAL
+452 GGLEGAAAL
-461 AVDTGASAAMQAAAQ
+461 AVDTGASAVVQAAAQ

-516 LSDLEK
+516 LSELEK

-594 TAETQTNEPRSPRQ
+594 TAETQTNEPRGARQ
-608 SAGQGQEAKQVSQQ
+608 SAGQGQEAEQVIQQQ

-899 SDKVRAALLDVVVPQ
+899 SDKVRAALLDAVTPVAQPASDDKAPAVGREVVSTSGEAQQAQVPEFASFEAKTALLRTSPDLTDANGSLNERGKKIARTPWGELSQQEREVVVGLSESRRKANDSYNAKVREQEFQIERRRLQGERAIQQANGKPFKNEASAKAKL
-914 DAAQKVAQNS
+914 DEFDLADTHAIQKVDGGFVLRQIPPAEQAEVRRKAEGRESYMEAQSAVLAEMGIGENAEGEIDATEEQWAEIERRTAVRLGQKPRESQQVAGDFLPEGWVKIVNGYTKRPVYRMEQGS
-924 GQQTDSKEK
+924 GQPFAVVTQVEGMQYEVQIRHGDKQLIVSNQTGALSEVLAKA
-933 EAKNDEKAV
+933 EAELTRMTQANSVTHQDPGEKA
-942 TELIEAGFDEVADW
+942 
-956 AQQELAHQEPVKENE
+956 
-971 IEVAA
+971 
-976 SEAATHP
+976 EAATPGVVTDSLKKAARNEDTKPSEMRKWLLAEIDKELLQAP
-983 DSNAPEPTQAQKE
+983 DRQEYDEAVKRLGEKDAISAYTGNGPLGRGKETGFVTFDVPGDGKFKVRNSVRGLLEFRKNVSTSAGFKDGGQKRASPPASDGVQGGSGGRLTAITNMIAEGDFEAARDYAEAVGVNLADVKVPKGDRKSQWEKFLKDGTLPQPPRVASSEWAISTEQNANGTRSRVGVLKRTADGSEYVATVRGGIDGTGANYVITKDGKEIGKLTSRVPFSSALEMAEEAMPAANAQEASEGPERFIKVAAEEAPQSVPEKAKAAKAKKEAQASQSRLDRHNAVEAGLREGSLKSEEYKAAFADLVDNADAVKAEMSKLTVDQLLRAGGPYFAARYKGEKKARIVDAAYERMLETYALGRSYGTNSWSMGQYAAYRAKQEQALRELVNATTQA
-996 AGNYKKGHVRING
+996 
-1009 HDISI
+1009 DIDAYATKVQ
-1014 ENPAGTSRRPEWP
+1014 ERANE
-1027 ALKNHY
+1027 LK
-1033 GYFKGSVGADKD
+1033 A
-1045 HVDVFLTD
+1045 
-1053 RADDA
+1053 
-1058 SLPVFVVDQ
+1058 Q
-1067 NNQDGSFDEHKV
+1067 
-1079 IMGAATE
+1079 
-1086 AEARQTYL
+1086 AEARQRAVANPQTLEDFHTAINARMKEGKTRDEAYRDL
-1094 QNYEKGWTGLG
+1094 TPEQRIRYDELSAEQTRERREALKAQTRAQVATAGSTTANEVIATKHTRDGHDLFVVRLADRVERDAYNILNASAKKLGGHYSSYRGNG
-1105 AITQMTQDEFKSW
+1105 AIPGFQFRTREAAEAFRKLVAGDTSEAQAMAQERRDAFADDKSQ
-1118 VYDPSKTK
+1118 S
-1126 KPAAQKVRAAGQ
+1126 AAERLREMADALETRADAALNA
-1138 YGQDVAEPAA
+1138 DRKANTARRARMASAA
-1148 EAATDVEKQRAIERH
+1148 EAAARQDKALAGTMRNVAEAIE
-1163 GLPDGTTFS
+1163 
-1172 SGKGMASGK
+1172 SGKAKFLDAVRQKVQVEYLNSVLHTAKDAQIRAKYPSYNEQEKHRGEPIDAETVDYARFPEFTMFRSDLAGVARQLAEVNGGKKLAAAFERVANDVTDAYIEWAKANIDGVSHFSRKSTGAAATFASKADAEMAIRRSGLVGK
-1181 WIARAGDTQGNMEA
+1181 AIV
-1195 TIDEA
+1195 
-1200 ASSLAQFLQLEK
+1200 LP
-1212 RRKENTA
+1212 
-1219 AMVALSKKVAD
+1219 V
-1230 KLKRGEQPTD
+1230 KRGENRIVLSPSEAMQRGLWQGDGDKLINLRMD
-1240 VELRDLFGL
+1240 VVEQMAELAKRSGPGRDGFKLPWQLENALQARKRLRAMGIETPAEFRSALREFASLQEAIGTPDRIKQMERAMVGRQNDGL
-1249 DPRHAYVKQSAV
+1249 DFFPTSGAV
-1261 GQFLVDYMGVSR
+1261 VEQML
-1273 NKIRASLGAAAGDV
+1273 
-1287 TSDGGVKYPV
+1287 
-1297 VYPRKLHQVF
+1297 
-1307 GTTEAADEAQAG
+1307 EAADIQE
-1319 DKQADRFAGNKIFTA
+1319 
-1334 DKVAAARERLRKKLG
+1334 
-1349 QLNSGIDPELL
+1349 
-1360 VDGMTIAGAYI
+1360 GMA
-1371 ESGIRSFNQFAK
+1371 
-1383 AMVQDMGDGVKPYLL
+1383 
-1398 SFWEGARNYPG
+1398 
-1409 LDTKGMTS
+1409 
-1417 PEESA
+1417 
-1422 REFAELNKDVIAA
+1422 
-1435 AKDGDHAALGE
+1435 
-1446 NAEAIGAV
+1446 
-1454 APKPAKRTRKTGQKR
+1454 
-1469 DMTLTQDW
+1469 
-1477 GVEHIDGYG
+1477 
-1486 DSSREVG
+1486 
-1493 NSTKDAFLKE
+1493 
-1503 AKAYL
+1503 
-1508 NAVTEVLQEAGF
+1508 
-1520 APHLDHKGNPSKP
+1520 
-1533 VSVNESGPAVSG
+1533 
-1545 EVSLTMRH
+1545 
-1553 ADTGTNVYV
+1553 
-1562 HVGDTA
+1562 
-1568 LRGVMPTTPSG
+1568 
-1579 IAVMARVSTTAG
+1579 
-1591 DKYAN
+1591 
-1596 KGTNHWMQVDLSAAD
+1596 
-1611 LAAELLR
+1611 
-1618 AARAKM
+1618 
-1624 EAQSRTNDLKDQNNE
+1624 
-1639 HPEQAG
+1639 
-1645 SAANQGRTPEVSG
+1645 
-1658 GRGNAA
+1658 
-1664 QSGAAQADSADV
+1664 
-1676 AAKQSQDGSASAD
+1676 
-1689 TGRTGGAGLRVPA
+1689 
-1702 ADVAGAQA
+1702 
-1710 ADKGGDASDRRTRT
+1710 
-1724 SGARTSDAGAR
+1724 
-1735 SAGSV
+1735 
-1740 KKPETVSPAN
+1740 
-1750 TGPGNFHI
+1750 
-1758 DNPLEIVGGGQVA
+1758 
-1771 RFDKNKAA
+1771 
-1779 IELLNTIREAGRT
+1779 
-1792 ATTEEQRILAGYT
+1792 
-1805 GWGSFGQE
+1805 
-1813 LFQGTWAKPM
+1813 
-1823 PKQGWEE
+1823 
-1830 RDRWLRDHLGQD
+1830 
-1842 EWESAQRSITN
+1842 
-1853 AHYTDPPT
+1853 
-1861 VMAMWDMAKRMGF
+1861 
-1874 TGGRVLEP
+1874 VLEP
-1882 SMGIGNFFGM
+1882 SAGMGH
-1892 MPLELK
+1892 
-1898 NRSQLAGIEL
+1898 
-1908 DELTGSMA
+1908 
-1916 KLLYPDANIKVMGY
+1916 
-1930 QESKTPDNF
+1930 
-1939 YDLVIGNWPFEN
+1939 
-1951 TVIADRRYN
+1951 IAD
-1960 RLSPFLHDYFFLKA
+1960 
-1974 LDQVRPGGL
+1974 
-1983 VIGITSNGSMDKRAT
+1983 
-1998 NIRAAL
+1998 
-2004 ARKAELVSAIRLPS
+2004 AIR
-2018 GAFQEYAG
+2018 E
-2026 TKVVTDIVILKKR
+2026 
-2039 EQPLSATPDDGWLR
+2039 
-2053 SVPYKT
+2053 
-2059 PSGPEVFINEYFV
+2059 
-2072 NNPDNI
+2072 
-2078 IGTTDWGHG
+2078 
-2087 TTRVQPGMIVHRPEN
+2087 
-2102 MAQRLREAVALVP
+2102 
-2115 EGVMSKANHTKH
+2115 
-2127 ISYVTN
+2127 
-2133 HTADREGSLTEQDG
+2133 
-2147 KLFVVRGEHL
+2147 
-2157 APAQEVV
+2157 
-2164 KYAVKDAK
+2164 
-2172 KTAAREKQLRDLI
+2172 
-2185 AMRRLYAQLIEAEHA
+2185 
-2200 GDAEK
+2200 
-2205 QRTAL
+2205 
-2210 RTAFEAFEKE
+2210 
-2220 HGVLGDSWG
+2220 
-2229 LEYLSRIDDPFY
+2229 
-2241 PALAAL
+2241 
-2247 SVNGKPS
+2247 
-2254 AILSASTMR
+2254 
-2263 GAVKLTNP
+2263 
-2271 TPQDA
+2271 
-2276 YVLAR
+2276 
-2281 NKSVSPTLKEIAQ
+2281 
-2294 LAGKPEA
+2294 
-2301 EVKRAL
+2301 
-2307 IESGAVFESPAGDIV
+2307 
-2322 PSDIYLSGNVRH
+2322 
-2334 KLREA
+2334 
-2339 QAALAEGN
+2339 
-2347 QAMGRNVAEL
+2347 
-2357 KKVVPADI
+2357 
-2365 PYFNIESQLG
+2365 
-2375 ATWVPAKVY
+2375 
-2384 ADYIAYMLNR
+2384 
-2394 PNSNDI
+2394 
-2400 EVSFTN
+2400 
-2406 GRWKARLPA
+2406 
-2415 GANHSTEARTGFG
+2415 RTG
-2428 TEHYKFSKLVNA
+2428 V
-2440 ALTNQ
+2440 
-2445 TVKIKRK
+2445 
-2452 DSNGHE
+2452 
-2458 YVDFEATAE
+2458 
-2467 ANARIGEI
+2467 
-2475 RSKFAEWLWSDPE
+2475 
-2488 RRADLE
+2488 
-2494 AEYNETRN
+2494 
-2502 AYATPKFDGSFL
+2502 
-2514 SFEGMALQLGNSP
+2514 
-2527 FNLRKHQAN
+2527 
-2536 AIWRALVNKR
+2536 
-2546 SINAHEVGTGKTFT
+2546 
-2560 MGGIAVES
+2560 
-2568 RRYGIAKKPLILAH
+2568 
-2582 NANSASVAHEIQM
+2582 
-2595 MYPAA
+2595 
-2600 KVLYVDNLSPATIAV
+2600 
-2615 KMRQIANDDWDAV
+2615 
-2628 VFPHSLIDRLSFRE
+2628 
-2642 ETLMEMAKEDIRS
+2642 
-2655 LEEEAYAAAD
+2655 AAD
-2665 EDGVKLDAKM
+2665 A
-2675 LDDEEELKKLRSV
+2675 
-2688 TAKELVKARNRII
+2688 
-2701 ETIKKQAM
+2701 
-2709 RSSREGAVPFEE
+2709 
-2721 LGIDMALVDEV
+2721 
-2732 HEFKKPPISTRMQMK
+2732 
-2747 GLNTQTSDR
+2747 
-2756 SIALQFITRYVRANN
+2756 
-2771 FGGNVHTFTGTP
+2771 
-2783 ITNTM
+2783 
-2788 TEIFH
+2788 
-2793 QMRYVMEDEMKE
+2793 
-2805 AGVDTWDGW
+2805 
-2814 FGSFSK
+2814 
-2820 EVQDVELSAAGEYE
+2820 VELSPSRRELLEAKGYELVGQDFLDLKGGSYDRIVMNPPFSHGRDIQHVQHAYSLLKPGGRIVAIMGES
-2834 PVTRLASFINV
+2834 AFFNSN
-2845 PELRRMIGQ
+2845 
-2854 YLDVV
+2854 
-2859 FASDMPEMQP
+2859 
-2869 RKVNGKTL
+2869 K
-2877 TDPDLTEAERAELL
+2877 RAEAFRDWLESVGGTSEKL
-2891 NGRTEGA
+2891 PEGSFMDPSLPVNTA
-2898 KDRPYK
+2898 A
-2904 KVINVISDLTPQ
+2904 S
-2916 QKKIFAQIQGYARA
+2916 AR
-2930 WREMTGK
+2930 M
-2937 QRKEAMAK
+2937 
-2945 GAPESPIITE
+2945 
-2955 GMANKASF
+2955 
-2963 DVRLVND
+2963 V
-2970 EALAGMEGKAPDD
+2970 
-2983 PGSKVSKVIE
+2983 VIE
-2993 NVLEIYHSDHRTAQV
+2993 
-3008 IFSDVG
+3008 
-3014 YSTSQKRSVG
+3014 K
-3024 RNEAGEKAYKT
+3024 
-3035 VKTFST
+3035 
-3041 MRDLVE
+3041 
-3047 RLVQSGIPREQ
+3047 P
-3058 IAIVDGST
+3058 
-3066 SKEKRKEIAD
+3066 
-3076 AVNELRIRVVIGS
+3076 
-3089 TDTLGVGVNMQK
+3089 
-3101 NLRAMHHMDAPYMP
+3101 
-3115 GELEQRNGRGLR
+3115 
-3127 QGNQWNTVLEYR
+3127 
-3139 YMSDRLDGRRWQ
+3139 
-3151 ILAIKQ
+3151 
-3157 RFITAFMKA
+3157 
-3166 SGDTRVIEGDAVND
+3166 EGDAATGNNSNFD
-3180 GENDILQSFS
+3180 PANPDI
-3190 EAAGD
+3190 
-3195 PRILIREKL
+3195 
-3204 RKNVETLQRAER
+3204 
-3216 MHTNGVADARRSL
+3216 
-3229 RGIRENIEWSRGQLN
+3229 
-3244 QMLADNL
+3244 
-3251 PERLRNLMKQQSEDF
+3251 
-3266 RMVVRGVTYDSRADA
+3266 
-3281 EDAILKFFKEEM
+3281 
-3293 RMEHSGVPVGNYGEL
+3293 
-3308 QVTARWPSLMSM
+3308 
-3320 PELVI
+3320 
-3325 EVQGQEFSGSLR
+3325 
-3337 GIEQQIRNFPHRIQ
+3337 
-3351 KLEEGIAQRE
+3351 
-3361 ASIERLEQVAAAP
+3361 
-3374 FARAKDLDG
+3374 
-3383 AIKRLQDLERD
+3383 
-3394 IEQNPV
+3394 
-3400 PPPAWLRSGAPVD
+3400 
-3413 SEAYRNG
+3413 
-3420 QPFVVTGHRWT
+3420 
-3431 KEGWFVLGQ
+3431 
-3440 DAKGNMAVPY
+3440 
-3450 TEVTDAQGM
+3450 
-3459 ALYEEREFQAP
+3459 
-3470 EIVDK
+3470 
-3475 SAKSAEGVG
+3475 
-3484 TDEAGEVRA
+3484 
-3493 AAPQDDANFE
+3493 ANF
-3503 GAAKRRPGTA
+3503 AANPARRPGSA

-3520 ALADG
+3520 AIADG

-3534 IANQSKDPFRRQVA
+3534 VANGSKDPFLRQVA
-3548 RLLLKAGITPNIQF
+3548 RMLLKAGITPNIQF

-3567 DKKGNPIHGQ
+3567 SAKGDPIHGQ
-3577 YRGKSDTILI
+3577 YRGKSDTIAI

-3599 LHEAM
+3599 MHEAM
-3604 HAATMRALAKPGL
+3604 HAATMRALKKPGL
-3617 ASQRLR
+3617 PKLQLQK
-3623 ALLAHVQKQPGA
+3623 LLEHVRKQGGA
-3635 QGFYGT
+3635 AGFYGLT
-3641 KNVDEF
+3641 NVDEF

-3652 TNPDFQRA
+3652 TNPDFQNA

-3665 APSGSALK
+3665 APAGSPLK
-3673 SAWDGFVR
+3673 SAWHSFVQV
-3681 ILRSILGLPRDADN
+3681 LRRILGLGDN
-3695 VLSHALKL
+3695 STSVLSQALEL

-3745 DGGVRNADGEP
+3745 DSKVVDANGKPLV
-3756 QVFYHGGASDFTG
+3756 VYHGSGTEFGVFDVNRLGSNTGYGDAEIGFHFADNRADADFYATMAG
-3769 IRFGGRFDGAI
+3769 EKAGTDGV
-3780 FVREGAESGYGE
+3780 VREFYLSLQNPLIVGMDESDGNAGDRTQDFLDDKNLAKEYAVDNGHDGIIYLYGTNVDSGY
-3792 KQHALYLN
+3792 
-3800 SPILE
+3800 
-3805 LDEMRDLL
+3805 
-3813 ADNPQVL
+3813 
-3820 ANVLGGNVA
+3820 
-3829 PDVLDMV
+3829 
-3836 AESLTDGSN
+3836 T
-3845 YPDSKEVWDAIGAID
+3845 AIAFRPEQI
-3860 EADAQLETQKLRG
+3860 
-3873 RVARALGFKAVR
+3873 
-3885 TPDEFGG
+3885 
-3892 ETVMVL
+3892 
-3898 DASAVKSAIGNNGNF
+3898 KSATDNNGNF

-4102 SHEELR
+4102 IHEELR

-4278 LFGSMLGLDADGQDA
+4278 LFGSMLRLDADGQDA

>member
-29 KPKSQVDAFLADAPA
+29 KPKSEIDAFLADAPA

-305 KPWSEGLDEAIV
+305 KPWNEGLDDAIV
-317 LGVLSGGAMG
+317 MGILSGGAMG

-341 DENKSNEAKQAA
+341 DENKTNEAKQAA
-353 DKAKQEQEARKAD
+353 DKAKQEQEARKAE
-366 ALQRVQ
+366 ALKRVQ
-372 QAWQQQAQLLAEQE
+372 DAWLQQAQILAEQE

-1126 KPAAQKVRAAGQ
+1126 KPA
-1138 YGQDVAEPAA
+1138 
-1148 EAATDVEKQRAIERH
+1148 
-1163 GLPDGTTFS
+1163 
-1172 SGKGMASGK
+1172 
-1181 WIARAGDTQGNMEA
+1181 
-1195 TIDEA
+1195 
-1200 ASSLAQFLQLEK
+1200 
-1212 RRKENTA
+1212 
-1219 AMVALSKKVAD
+1219 
-1230 KLKRGEQPTD
+1230 
-1240 VELRDLFGL
+1240 
-1249 DPRHAYVKQSAV
+1249 
-1261 GQFLVDYMGVSR
+1261 
-1273 NKIRASLGAAAGDV
+1273 
-1287 TSDGGVKYPV
+1287 
-1297 VYPRKLHQVF
+1297 
-1307 GTTEAADEAQAG
+1307 
-1319 DKQADRFAGNKIFTA
+1319 
-1334 DKVAAARERLRKKLG
+1334 
-1349 QLNSGIDPELL
+1349 
-1360 VDGMTIAGAYI
+1360 
-1371 ESGIRSFNQFAK
+1371 
-1383 AMVQDMGDGVKPYLL
+1383 
-1398 SFWEGARNYPG
+1398 
-1409 LDTKGMTS
+1409 
-1417 PEESA
+1417 
-1422 REFAELNKDVIAA
+1422 
-1435 AKDGDHAALGE
+1435 
-1446 NAEAIGAV
+1446 
-1454 APKPAKRTRKTGQKR
+1454 
-1469 DMTLTQDW
+1469 
-1477 GVEHIDGYG
+1477 
-1486 DSSREVG
+1486 
-1493 NSTKDAFLKE
+1493 
-1503 AKAYL
+1503 
-1508 NAVTEVLQEAGF
+1508 
-1520 APHLDHKGNPSKP
+1520 
-1533 VSVNESGPAVSG
+1533 
-1545 EVSLTMRH
+1545 
-1553 ADTGTNVYV
+1553 
-1562 HVGDTA
+1562 
-1568 LRGVMPTTPSG
+1568 
-1579 IAVMARVSTTAG
+1579 
-1591 DKYAN
+1591 
-1596 KGTNHWMQVDLSAAD
+1596 DLSAAD

-2488 RRADLE
+2488 RRSDLE

-2502 AYATPKFDGSFL
+2502 AYATPKFDGAFL

-2721 LGIDMALVDEV
+2721 LGIDMVLVDEV

-3204 RKNVETLQRAER
+3204 RKNVETLQRAEH

-3548 RLLLKAGITPNIQF
+3548 HLLLKAGITPNIQF

>member
-241 LAQGTKGLAKQH
+241 LAQGTQGMAKQF
-253 ADEAVAAAANPLM
+253 ADEAADAAANPLM

-327 AGAAGYKGFTAPKA
+327 GAAAGYKGFAAPQA
-341 DENKSNEAKQAA
+341 DTSSSNTAKQAA
-353 DKAKQEQEARKAD
+353 DKAAQEQDARKAD

-452 GGIEGAAAL
+452 GGLEGAAAL
-461 AVDTGASAAMQAAAQ
+461 AVDTGASAAVQAAAQ

-594 TAETQTNEPRSPRQ
+594 TAETQTNEPRGPRQ
-608 SAGQGQEAKQVSQQ
+608 SAGQGQEAEQVIQQ
-622 LLPTDPAARI
+622 QLPTDPAARI

-771 KGATENGTQ
+771 KGVTENGTQ

-803 SVPAGAAAQAAGQST
+803 GVPAGAAAQAAGQAAGTST

-899 SDKVRAALLDVVVPQ
+899 SDKVRAALLDVVSPQ
-914 DAAQKVAQNS
+914 TATENKAPNADQRSKVDENAVQINAQQAQEAIKIGVQTVKHGDYELQFDREKGEVTATLNGKTVGEMSFEQLRDGSYNVSDMSVDADHRRKGVARAMLDMANEGYRGKVTFANSVLTEDGARFAAASALADTMPTEAREWAKKQKFIAALDAARKELPPGFDIESKGDSISLMENGKHAVNGLNKNEAGIQEAVRLAKKRAAEAKPAAASNAPEHQQVGVDDRELAEIVDEFNAAQERMAEDEGRIHHLFDNPAKDEVVRLQDKVKVYHAEHGWMTPDEAKARIAEWKAHAQAQGETNANANKVVLSLFDYTGQWSKPWEEAGYQVYRFDIQNDPEVGDVNNFSQEFFSDWFGDFDGQDIYAILAACPCTDFASSGARHFAAKDADGRTVASVKLVHQTLATIEHFKPAVWAIENPVGRIEKLGGLPQWRLSFDPNHLGDPYTKKTLLWGRFNGDLPIAPVEPTEGSKMHSKYGGSSLATKNARSVTPEGFAYGFFMANNAIDHPVMAVANKYDRLDRDVVAQAVKAGLTPS
-924 GQQTDSKEK
+924 EIDALVEDHYYMDLDDKAAEQALRDAISQRDS
-933 EAKNDEKAV
+933 N
-942 TELIEAGFDEVADW
+942 I
-956 AQQELAHQEPVKENE
+956 

-1126 KPAAQKVRAAGQ
+1126 KPA
-1138 YGQDVAEPAA
+1138 
-1148 EAATDVEKQRAIERH
+1148 
-1163 GLPDGTTFS
+1163 
-1172 SGKGMASGK
+1172 
-1181 WIARAGDTQGNMEA
+1181 
-1195 TIDEA
+1195 
-1200 ASSLAQFLQLEK
+1200 
-1212 RRKENTA
+1212 
-1219 AMVALSKKVAD
+1219 
-1230 KLKRGEQPTD
+1230 
-1240 VELRDLFGL
+1240 
-1249 DPRHAYVKQSAV
+1249 
-1261 GQFLVDYMGVSR
+1261 
-1273 NKIRASLGAAAGDV
+1273 
-1287 TSDGGVKYPV
+1287 
-1297 VYPRKLHQVF
+1297 
-1307 GTTEAADEAQAG
+1307 
-1319 DKQADRFAGNKIFTA
+1319 
-1334 DKVAAARERLRKKLG
+1334 
-1349 QLNSGIDPELL
+1349 
-1360 VDGMTIAGAYI
+1360 
-1371 ESGIRSFNQFAK
+1371 
-1383 AMVQDMGDGVKPYLL
+1383 
-1398 SFWEGARNYPG
+1398 
-1409 LDTKGMTS
+1409 
-1417 PEESA
+1417 
-1422 REFAELNKDVIAA
+1422 
-1435 AKDGDHAALGE
+1435 
-1446 NAEAIGAV
+1446 
-1454 APKPAKRTRKTGQKR
+1454 
-1469 DMTLTQDW
+1469 
-1477 GVEHIDGYG
+1477 
-1486 DSSREVG
+1486 
-1493 NSTKDAFLKE
+1493 
-1503 AKAYL
+1503 
-1508 NAVTEVLQEAGF
+1508 
-1520 APHLDHKGNPSKP
+1520 
-1533 VSVNESGPAVSG
+1533 
-1545 EVSLTMRH
+1545 
-1553 ADTGTNVYV
+1553 
-1562 HVGDTA
+1562 
-1568 LRGVMPTTPSG
+1568 
-1579 IAVMARVSTTAG
+1579 
-1591 DKYAN
+1591 
-1596 KGTNHWMQVDLSAAD
+1596 DLSAAD

-1624 EAQSRTNDLKDQNNE
+1624 EDHGLSVDGMDS
-1639 HPEQAG
+1639 PEQVRAELQKLATEPQTKETENAG
-1645 SAANQGRTPEVSG
+1645 TAVHGSGTAPLGAVATGNDQGNARTGDAEPRSADGQQARSEAGGRPDGAGDAAARSG
-1658 GRGNAA
+1658 GNG
-1664 QSGAAQADSADV
+1664 
-1676 AAKQSQDGSASAD
+1676 
-1689 TGRTGGAGLRVPA
+1689 T
-1702 ADVAGAQA
+1702 
-1710 ADKGGDASDRRTRT
+1710 
-1724 SGARTSDAGAR
+1724 
-1735 SAGSV
+1735 SAGNSVSARKSRRSV
-1740 KKPETVSPAN
+1740 KKAKGAP
-1750 TGPGNFHI
+1750 
-1758 DNPLEIVGGGQVA
+1758 
-1771 RFDKNKAA
+1771 KAA
-1779 IELLNTIREAGRT
+1779 TLQEQAAEEIKEASPVNIPGIDFTITDEVKLGQGTEAVKYADNIAAIRTLKQIEQEQRR
-1792 ATTEEQRILAGYT
+1792 ATPEEQRILARYV
-1805 GWGSFGQE
+1805 GWGGLKNAFRVAGARE
-1813 LFQGTWAKPM
+1813 GEGVAK
-1823 PKQGWEE
+1823 GWEKRVE
-1830 RDRWLRDHLGQD
+1830 ELESLLTPAELRAARN
-1842 EWESAQRSITN
+1842 STTA
-1853 AHYTDPPT
+1853 AHYTSET
-1861 VMAMWDMAKRMGF
+1861 VVKALWKGVQRLGF
-1874 TGGRVLEP
+1874 RGGAVLEP
-1882 SMGIGNFFGM
+1882 SVGTGNFLGLMPQELRGTSKTLAVEYDSLTARIAQHLYPNQTILHSGFQDVPLPDGKFALAIGNPPFGRESLFFRHNPALNGKSIHNQFFIQSLQSLQDDGIMGM
-1892 MPLELK
+1892 VVSHNLMDAQDQASRL
-1898 NRSQLAGIEL
+1898 
-1908 DELTGSMA
+1908 SMA
-1916 KLLYPDANIKVMGY
+1916 I
-1930 QESKTPDNF
+1930 S
-1939 YDLVIGNWPFEN
+1939 
-1951 TVIADRRYN
+1951 
-1960 RLSPFLHDYFFLKA
+1960 
-1974 LDQVRPGGL
+1974 
-1983 VIGITSNGSMDKRAT
+1983 
-1998 NIRAAL
+1998 
-2004 ARKAELVSAIRLPS
+2004 AEFVGAIRLPDT
-2018 GAFQEYAG
+2018 AFKENAR
-2026 TKVVTDIVILKKR
+2026 TEVVTDILFFRKRSAVDLHHAAKAVELMRSPVAKHDKILEGLSPNEVERAKEIYAEMQRWVPSSKQENFAGSGETISVNPYFLNNPQMVIGRMDASGTMNGRRELNVVLEDTSAFATMLDKAVQQLPERAPVDAVAQRTLAQFDQLATAMRLAVNRAEPGAVRRTLDGQLKVVLEMDDPEGNSRKTLLTEFDLNAETPWEEGYTLRSDGKWQREDDKLGEDGKPIKQLKKDGTPSNLNVKEITVYDDLAQIPEKHKWGAARIAVITDLLPLRDGLKHQLMLEASDAPEAMIEDNRKRLNDLYKAFKKKHGELHKSGTVKIAMTMPDGALALALEQLDKNGKAHPADILQRRVTVPPKPIDRVKSAGEAVAVVLAERGHIDLERVAQLLGTDEKGAMDALSEGDNPRAFYDPETGTWEPADAYLSGLVRRKLLAAKAAGLEKNVAALEKVQPEDWDATQITPNIGSAWIPGEVYADFLKHLGFSKASVHYSAATNTFTVAADGKPKAEWSGSDRALPTASIVERLMNSRPIKVQYKDSDGKPVVDEEATLESQMKAAEISNEFLDWAFADDDRR
-2039 EQPLSATPDDGWLR
+2039 EQLVQIFNEKYNTRVVRQRDGSHLTLPGKVPDSVIKMRPWQLNAVWRGITDNAVLYDHAVGAGKTFTAIARIMERRRMGLSKKPMVVVPNHLVEQWAADARKLYPGANILAATKHDFDKQRRRRLFARIGSGDYDMVIVGHSSFNFIDIDPSTEERYLDEELRIAYEAVQEAEAAAAEAGFSGWGKPMGVAEAERLVKKLEERMAKVRSAKRDRLLTFEEMGIDDLTVDEAHEFKNLAYSSKLQGVSGMGNKTGSAKAMDLNLKIRSLRERPGTSVAFLTGTPVSNSVAEMYLVLRNLAHQELKEMGMENFDAWRTQYVSASSAYEPTESGSLKEVTRLGREWMNMKSLMDLYYSVADAVTLQDMKDEFARVNPGKSFPVPKVRSQVNGEGDRAMVAVKPSKEQQTILRQIVSGFEGLQFIKNRKERGAERLRLMDRARKVSLDARAVDPSIHVEPGTGKIGAVVDNVFKTYQKWDEDKGTQIIFLDR
-2053 SVPYKT
+2053 SVPKSKGDDKILAAYDKLVNDLQKATNDGNEEEVANIEEKLEKYDANEMEELRNAQNGGWNAYEEIKRQLVAKGIPANEIRFVQEANNDAQKAALFKQVNSGEVRVLIGST
-2059 PSGPEVFINEYFV
+2059 PRMGAGTNVQERLVALHHVDVTWKPSDIEQREGRIVRQGNHLLEKYGEDFTVDVIAYATEMTVDAKMWSLNATKLKAINGIRKYDGSFSMEFEDEESASMAEMAALATG
-2072 NNPDNI
+2072 NPLMVE
-2078 IGTTDWGHG
+2078 
-2087 TTRVQPGMIVHRPEN
+2087 RVQLDGEIKKLEMAERSFTRRLNGVRGQLRQAERTIEQGPAH
-2102 MAQRLREAVALVP
+2102 AQRLRAFAQQMENMLAGVRKRSDARRVTVNGQEFTSAAEAELAAMESVEKQQAESATGKGRYVVEINGEKATSRDRIQQLIRENLGDKDFEAEVDGQKYVDIGHAVRAIMDKHGPASSRGREFTLDGITINGMKVELDIAPSRWRPNTDSVMTMHILDGDGRPMVSRDYQYESVTLTGNSMRAGLQVLLKQFAP
-2115 EGVMSKANHTKH
+2115 ELHLGDAAAQERQVERAKRDLPELQEQAKKTSPYAEELAKKR
-2127 ISYVTN
+2127 
-2133 HTADREGSLTEQDG
+2133 DRL
-2147 KLFVVRGEHL
+2147 
-2157 APAQEVV
+2157 QEVV
-2164 KYAVKDAK
+2164 A
-2172 KTAAREKQLRDLI
+2172 QLRVSSDS
-2185 AMRRLYAQLIEAEHA
+2185 ARLS
-2200 GDAEK
+2200 DAE
-2205 QRTAL
+2205 Q
-2210 RTAFEAFEKE
+2210 
-2220 HGVLGDSWG
+2220 
-2229 LEYLSRIDDPFY
+2229 
-2241 PALAAL
+2241 
-2247 SVNGKPS
+2247 S
-2254 AILSASTMR
+2254 A
-2263 GAVKLTNP
+2263 
-2271 TPQDA
+2271 
-2276 YVLAR
+2276 
-2281 NKSVSPTLKEIAQ
+2281 
-2294 LAGKPEA
+2294 
-2301 EVKRAL
+2301 
-2307 IESGAVFESPAGDIV
+2307 
-2322 PSDIYLSGNVRH
+2322 
-2334 KLREA
+2334 
-2339 QAALAEGN
+2339 
-2347 QAMGRNVAEL
+2347 
-2357 KKVVPADI
+2357 
-2365 PYFNIESQLG
+2365 
-2375 ATWVPAKVY
+2375 
-2384 ADYIAYMLNR
+2384 
-2394 PNSNDI
+2394 
-2400 EVSFTN
+2400 
-2406 GRWKARLPA
+2406 
-2415 GANHSTEARTGFG
+2415 
-2428 TEHYKFSKLVNA
+2428 
-2440 ALTNQ
+2440 
-2445 TVKIKRK
+2445 
-2452 DSNGHE
+2452 
-2458 YVDFEATAE
+2458 
-2467 ANARIGEI
+2467 
-2475 RSKFAEWLWSDPE
+2475 
-2488 RRADLE
+2488 
-2494 AEYNETRN
+2494 
-2502 AYATPKFDGSFL
+2502 
-2514 SFEGMALQLGNSP
+2514 
-2527 FNLRKHQAN
+2527 
-2536 AIWRALVNKR
+2536 
-2546 SINAHEVGTGKTFT
+2546 
-2560 MGGIAVES
+2560 
-2568 RRYGIAKKPLILAH
+2568 
-2582 NANSASVAHEIQM
+2582 
-2595 MYPAA
+2595 
-2600 KVLYVDNLSPATIAV
+2600 
-2615 KMRQIANDDWDAV
+2615 
-2628 VFPHSLIDRLSFRE
+2628 
-2642 ETLMEMAKEDIRS
+2642 
-2655 LEEEAYAAAD
+2655 
-2665 EDGVKLDAKM
+2665 
-2675 LDDEEELKKLRSV
+2675 
-2688 TAKELVKARNRII
+2688 
-2701 ETIKKQAM
+2701 
-2709 RSSREGAVPFEE
+2709 
-2721 LGIDMALVDEV
+2721 
-2732 HEFKKPPISTRMQMK
+2732 
-2747 GLNTQTSDR
+2747 
-2756 SIALQFITRYVRANN
+2756 
-2771 FGGNVHTFTGTP
+2771 
-2783 ITNTM
+2783 
-2788 TEIFH
+2788 
-2793 QMRYVMEDEMKE
+2793 
-2805 AGVDTWDGW
+2805 
-2814 FGSFSK
+2814 
-2820 EVQDVELSAAGEYE
+2820 
-2834 PVTRLASFINV
+2834 
-2845 PELRRMIGQ
+2845 
-2854 YLDVV
+2854 
-2859 FASDMPEMQP
+2859 
-2869 RKVNGKTL
+2869 
-2877 TDPDLTEAERAELL
+2877 
-2891 NGRTEGA
+2891 
-2898 KDRPYK
+2898 
-2904 KVINVISDLTPQ
+2904 
-2916 QKKIFAQIQGYARA
+2916 
-2930 WREMTGK
+2930 
-2937 QRKEAMAK
+2937 
-2945 GAPESPIITE
+2945 
-2955 GMANKASF
+2955 
-2963 DVRLVND
+2963 
-2970 EALAGMEGKAPDD
+2970 
-2983 PGSKVSKVIE
+2983 
-2993 NVLEIYHSDHRTAQV
+2993 
-3008 IFSDVG
+3008 
-3014 YSTSQKRSVG
+3014 
-3024 RNEAGEKAYKT
+3024 EAGEAPANFGHKSSA
-3035 VKTFST
+3035 
-3041 MRDLVE
+3041 
-3047 RLVQSGIPREQ
+3047 
-3058 IAIVDGST
+3058 
-3066 SKEKRKEIAD
+3066 
-3076 AVNELRIRVVIGS
+3076 RVG
-3089 TDTLGVGVNMQK
+3089 T
-3101 NLRAMHHMDAPYMP
+3101 P
-3115 GELEQRNGRGLR
+3115 
-3127 QGNQWNTVLEYR
+3127 
-3139 YMSDRLDGRRWQ
+3139 SDRAVMDMVREGRSAQ
-3151 ILAIKQ
+3151 
-3157 RFITAFMKA
+3157 
-3166 SGDTRVIEGDAVND
+3166 DA
-3180 GENDILQSFS
+3180 
-3190 EAAGD
+3190 
-3195 PRILIREKL
+3195 
-3204 RKNVETLQRAER
+3204 
-3216 MHTNGVADARRSL
+3216 
-3229 RGIRENIEWSRGQLN
+3229 
-3244 QMLADNL
+3244 
-3251 PERLRNLMKQQSEDF
+3251 
-3266 RMVVRGVTYDSRADA
+3266 
-3281 EDAILKFFKEEM
+3281 LKFIAGA
-3293 RMEHSGVPVGNYGEL
+3293 S
-3308 QVTARWPSLMSM
+3308 
-3320 PELVI
+3320 
-3325 EVQGQEFSGSLR
+3325 
-3337 GIEQQIRNFPHRIQ
+3337 RN
-3351 KLEEGIAQRE
+3351 
-3361 ASIERLEQVAAAP
+3361 P
-3374 FARAKDLDG
+3374 FNRK
-3383 AIKRLQDLERD
+3383 
-3394 IEQNPV
+3394 
-3400 PPPAWLRSGAPVD
+3400 
-3413 SEAYRNG
+3413 
-3420 QPFVVTGHRWT
+3420 
-3431 KEGWFVLGQ
+3431 
-3440 DAKGNMAVPY
+3440 
-3450 TEVTDAQGM
+3450 
-3459 ALYEEREFQAP
+3459 
-3470 EIVDK
+3470 
-3475 SAKSAEGVG
+3475 
-3484 TDEAGEVRA
+3484 
-3493 AAPQDDANFE
+3493 
-3503 GAAKRRPGTA
+3503 
-3513 QDKAVMQ
+3513 
-3520 ALADG
+3520 
-3525 KSARDVLRL
+3525 
-3534 IANQSKDPFRRQVA
+3534 VA
-3548 RLLLKAGITPNIQF
+3548 RLLLRTGINPKLTMGEPMGGADGFTFLAKYNRPTDTVTMTDGAGYMAEQ
-3562 GHIGK
+3562 
-3567 DKKGNPIHGQ
+3567 
-3577 YRGKSDTILI
+3577 IL
-3587 AGSAEYAAERIF
+3587 
-3599 LHEAM
+3599 LHELV
-3604 HAATMRALAKPGL
+3604 HAATLKALDKRSLHSLQMRKLYE
-3617 ASQRLR
+3617 
-3623 ALLAHVQKQPGA
+3623 HVKRHGGA
-3635 QGFYGT
+3635 AGHYGM
-3641 KNVDEF
+3641 KNVGEF
-3647 VAEVF
+3647 VAEAF
-3652 TNPDFQRA
+3652 TNPEFQRA
-3660 LRTMR
+3660 LKAMP
-3665 APSGSALK
+3665 APAGNVLK
-3673 SAWDGFVR
+3673 SAWDSLVR
-3681 ILRSILGLPRDADN
+3681 ILKSILGLQNNDT
-3695 VLSHALKL
+3695 SALAKALEL
-3703 GVEAVRAD
+3703 GVEVMRENMLLRQQAVAA
-3711 MVLRRQGARAAGSVN
+3711 RQGAEAQAGVNQDDDAFFGAADLRAIKSRG
-3726 AGADT
+3726 
-3731 IDQTQTEAFKRWFG
+3731 
-3745 DGGVRNADGEP
+3745 
-3756 QVFYHGGASDFTG
+3756 
-3769 IRFGGRFDGAI
+3769 
-3780 FVREGAESGYGE
+3780 
-3792 KQHALYLN
+3792 
-3800 SPILE
+3800 LE
-3805 LDEMRDLL
+3805 L
-3813 ADNPQVL
+3813 AHN
-3820 ANVLGGNVA
+3820 A
-3829 PDVLDMV
+3829 
-3836 AESLTDGSN
+3836 LT
-3845 YPDSKEVWDAIGAID
+3845 
-3860 EADAQLETQKLRG
+3860 
-3873 RVARALGFKAVR
+3873 
-3885 TPDEFGG
+3885 
-3892 ETVMVL
+3892 
-3898 DASAVKSAIGNNGNF
+3898 
-3913 DPEDPSILNFGTD
+3913 
-3926 DLGRIKASA
+3926 
-3935 LDQIHKTLS
+3935 

-4186 AAKMFEIRSS
+4186 AAKMFEIRAS

-4242 MAQAMRREYPNA
+4242 MAQALRREYPNA

-4526 AAYRLAKNRKLG
+4526 AAYRLAKDRKLG

-4710 VQRGMQAVK
+4710 VQRGMQAMK

-4749 KGVDMASSGIYKDT
+4749 KGVDMAASGIYKDT

-4838 NEKNPDQPIRVNMRA
+4838 NEKNPDQPIRVNMRD

>member
-1 MSQIDDFLN
+1 
-10 DGPQPQGGSQT
+10 
-21 ARKPDAVA
+21 
-29 KPKSQVDAFLADAPA
+29 
-44 PDRGLGGFARDAAAW
+44 
-59 AVKGAIAVPEAI
+59 
-71 VGLADIPT
+71 
-79 GGRVGKA
+79 
-86 LENEGGTFGFR
+86 
-97 PKQAREIVN
+97 
-106 EWHSDATKE
+106 
-115 AQRKFQ
+115 
-121 EAEGLGG
+121 
-128 KFQAAIENPSNI
+128 
-140 AGAVIE
+140 
-146 SLPAMGAGGVI
+146 MGAGGVI

-341 DENKSNEAKQAA
+341 DENKTNEAKQAA
-353 DKAKQEQEARKAD
+353 DKAKQEQEARKAE

-391 VPQTAPPDAAA
+391 VPQTAPSDAAA

-452 GGIEGAAAL
+452 GGLEGAAAL
-461 AVDTGASAAMQAAAQ
+461 AVDTVASAVVQAAAQ

-570 SDEEIADALTTA
+570 SDEEIADALTTT

-608 SAGQGQEAKQVSQQ
+608 SAGQGQEAEQVSQQ

-789 QQQQAGAAVGQAID
+789 QQQQAGAAAGQA
-803 SVPAGAAAQAAGQST
+803 AKQGAVNGG
-818 VTATQKTGNDGAQAA
+818 ATTGNNGAQASQQGA
-833 AQGEA
+833 AGSQE
-838 VAKAIAQEGNARREA
+838 AIAAISQEGNARREA
-853 ERQRK
+853 ERARN

-864 WTRMTAAERQAA
+864 WTRMTTLERQAA
-876 AANAKGLN
+876 IANAKGLN
-884 AIQKKNVH
+884 PIQRKNLH
-892 TKPWADL
+892 TRAWADMT
-899 SDKVRAALLDVVVPQ
+899 DKTRAALLDTVAPMEQSAATESSPEVSAPAPKVSAAEAITDQAPDDWRGTPAKIRAHAKGLIDAGLLDADRAQAVWNDPDALLSLIDGKHEAPTPAEPATAEAPKAEAAPAQATADTGQPGGYTIRTQERRNRIDQAKTPDEVDAIVREEEADPERHFEGVERVLSAARNRRSELDREAASQERERLYRAGEWMPVDERPLLVRAEAQQRADELQAQDPQ
-914 DAAQKVAQNS
+914 HEYRVQEADLDPNNRFENDTRYQIERRLRPDTKKDEASVAETAEQAKPATTASQRGMFDAPTRGEKAAS
-924 GQQTDSKEK
+924 QQGSTGLERL
-933 EAKNDEKAV
+933 EAMARRLAARGAV
-942 TELIEAGFDEVADW
+942 TEAPFTADDGTQYTKREQVFEGKLLPADYNLWREVMGTADTRTFQSSDNEVLVISKAGKTAQDGRRFRVALNQYLPVAARGEQAHGDVLNRPAAENASRDEGMGTRNSSTSTATTDSGKSSSSAAAPKAEAEVDSAMTPEEAARYLKDFVYSLGNLDGMTDSAQIELSSPLGKSGRDTLLMEAFGISREQAHEINNRLDASKPRKLRREDMQEAFDVFPSLRKLVSDAIEAAAKRDSAKAVESRPAKAEKKPSNYGAKNKLVSLATKQANAAPSTSKTPAIDKHNAFIEKLREGNATPEQFRAAFEELVAGK
-956 AQQELAHQEPVKENE
+956 ATILAELATKTKAQLLADGGPYLRMRYSSEKKADVVDAVYREMLGQFNLGDSLSYGIGPGAYEAALRRVVESTDEAKIAQYAENRKAF
-971 IEVAA
+971 VAA
-976 SEAATHP
+976 QLAALEERAQAVKDPKTLNDFGTYVKAKMEEGMTRREA
-983 DSNAPEPTQAQKE
+983 
-996 AGNYKKGHVRING
+996 
-1009 HDISI
+1009 
-1014 ENPAGTSRRPEWP
+1014 
-1027 ALKNHY
+1027 
-1033 GYFKGSVGADKD
+1033 
-1045 HVDVFLTD
+1045 FLTLTPEQRIAFD
-1053 RADDA
+1053 TLAAESTRARRE
-1058 SLPVFVVDQ
+1058 S
-1067 NNQDGSFDEHKV
+1067 KK
-1079 IMGAATE
+1079 
-1086 AEARQTYL
+1086 AEA
-1094 QNYEKGWTGLG
+1094 KA
-1105 AITQMTQDEFKSW
+1105 AI
-1118 VYDPSKTK
+1118 
-1126 KPAAQKVRAAGQ
+1126 RAAGQ
-1138 YGQDVAEPAA
+1138 
-1148 EAATDVEKQRAIERH
+1148 
-1163 GLPDGTTFS
+1163 TT
-1172 SGKGMASGK
+1172 
-1181 WIARAGDTQGNMEA
+1181 EA
-1195 TIDEA
+1195 TIIETKHTRDGYDLFVVQLADRLSSDDYRTVLASAKNLGGWYSSFRGNGATPGFQFKDRASAEA
-1200 ASSLAQFLQLEK
+1200 FLKLAGGDTSTAAAQVKGRIDAYEDDKSQTAAQRLSAMADKMESDADAELN
-1212 RRKENTA
+1212 RDRKANTA
-1219 AMVALSKKVAD
+1219 RRASMARAALEQAGAAKALAKTMRNIAKAIEGGKAKFLDAIRTKKQVEMLASYIRTAKDAELRSKYSSYEEQMRR
-1230 KLKRGEQPTD
+1230 RGEPATA
-1240 VELRDLFGL
+1240 E
-1249 DPRHAYVKQSAV
+1249 
-1261 GQFLVDYMGVSR
+1261 
-1273 NKIRASLGAAAGDV
+1273 
-1287 TSDGGVKYPV
+1287 
-1297 VYPRKLHQVF
+1297 
-1307 GTTEAADEAQAG
+1307 
-1319 DKQADRFAGNKIFTA
+1319 TA
-1334 DKVAAARERLRKKLG
+1334 DFADFPTFSAFRSDLAILARQMLEVDGTKKLG
-1349 QLNSGIDPELL
+1349 QRLMQVADDVSD
-1360 VDGMTIAGAYI
+1360 AYM
-1371 ESGIRSFNQFAK
+1371 EFAK
-1383 AMVQDMGDGVKPYLL
+1383 ANLRDVSAFGTASSAFANFSNKADAETAIRKSGLTGKAIVLPIKRGENRVILSPSEAINRKIWDGDNDKRITLAADFGSELVQAIGRRGDKQNRLTVPWQLQTAYDKRKAL
-1398 SFWEGARNYPG
+1398 SAIGIETASEFRSALREFISLQEQASSDRVRELELSMAGRKKDG
-1409 LDTKGMTS
+1409 LD
-1417 PEESA
+1417 
-1422 REFAELNKDVIAA
+1422 F
-1435 AKDGDHAALGE
+1435 
-1446 NAEAIGAV
+1446 
-1454 APKPAKRTRKTGQKR
+1454 
-1469 DMTLTQDW
+1469 
-1477 GVEHIDGYG
+1477 
-1486 DSSREVG
+1486 
-1493 NSTKDAFLKE
+1493 F
-1503 AKAYL
+1503 
-1508 NAVTEVLQEAGF
+1508 
-1520 APHLDHKGNPSKP
+1520 
-1533 VSVNESGPAVSG
+1533 
-1545 EVSLTMRH
+1545 
-1553 ADTGTNVYV
+1553 
-1562 HVGDTA
+1562 
-1568 LRGVMPTTPSG
+1568 PTPQG
-1579 IAVMARVSTTAG
+1579 ISDQMIE
-1591 DKYAN
+1591 
-1596 KGTNHWMQVDLSAAD
+1596 AAD
-1611 LAAELLR
+1611 LSP
-1618 AARAKM
+1618 KM
-1624 EAQSRTNDLKDQNNE
+1624 S
-1639 HPEQAG
+1639 
-1645 SAANQGRTPEVSG
+1645 
-1658 GRGNAA
+1658 
-1664 QSGAAQADSADV
+1664 
-1676 AAKQSQDGSASAD
+1676 
-1689 TGRTGGAGLRVPA
+1689 
-1702 ADVAGAQA
+1702 
-1710 ADKGGDASDRRTRT
+1710 
-1724 SGARTSDAGAR
+1724 
-1735 SAGSV
+1735 
-1740 KKPETVSPAN
+1740 
-1750 TGPGNFHI
+1750 
-1758 DNPLEIVGGGQVA
+1758 
-1771 RFDKNKAA
+1771 
-1779 IELLNTIREAGRT
+1779 
-1792 ATTEEQRILAGYT
+1792 
-1805 GWGSFGQE
+1805 
-1813 LFQGTWAKPM
+1813 
-1823 PKQGWEE
+1823 
-1830 RDRWLRDHLGQD
+1830 
-1842 EWESAQRSITN
+1842 
-1853 AHYTDPPT
+1853 
-1861 VMAMWDMAKRMGF
+1861 
-1874 TGGRVLEP
+1874 VLEP
-1882 SMGIGNFFGM
+1882 SAGMGHLADRIRAAGVEPDVIEMSSDRRELLEEKGYTLLPVNDFLDLKPREFFTYGDVFRAQDGTEGIMRGSGGIGSQRVR
-1892 MPLELK
+1892 LEDEQGNELGLY
-1898 NRSQLAGIEL
+1898 NR
-1908 DELTGSMA
+1908 DELTGVRHRGADSGYDRIIMNPPFSNRRDA
-1916 KLLYPDANIKVMGY
+1916 EHVRHAFTLLKPGGRIVAIMGEGVFFGQDKKAQEFREWLDSVGGTSEKLPEGSFMDSDLPVTTAANARMVVIDKSTDAS
-1930 QESKTPDNF
+1930 QTD
-1939 YDLVIGNWPFEN
+1939 DAGNGSRPVVFSQN
-1951 TVIADRRYN
+1951 L
-1960 RLSPFLHDYFFLKA
+1960 LSPA
-1974 LDQVRPGGL
+1974 
-1983 VIGITSNGSMDKRAT
+1983 
-1998 NIRAAL
+1998 
-2004 ARKAELVSAIRLPS
+2004 
-2018 GAFQEYAG
+2018 
-2026 TKVVTDIVILKKR
+2026 
-2039 EQPLSATPDDGWLR
+2039 
-2053 SVPYKT
+2053 
-2059 PSGPEVFINEYFV
+2059 PSGPKPT
-2072 NNPDNI
+2072 PDQI
-2078 IGTTDWGHG
+2078 
-2087 TTRVQPGMIVHRPEN
+2087 
-2102 MAQRLREAVALVP
+2102 QRLADKVQQLSKGGFFVRVTSSPVNVPGVKVPAGAKPTGAVIDGNIYLFADNLSSI
-2115 EGVMSKANHTKH
+2115 GDA
-2127 ISYVTN
+2127 YVTLFHEIFHLGLQRVLPAEDYAALLKQFASN
-2133 HTADREGSLTEQDG
+2133 PLVANFVRQWKSSAEGIE
-2147 KLFVVRGEHL
+2147 K
-2157 APAQEVV
+2157 A
-2164 KYAVKDAK
+2164 AK
-2172 KTAAREKQLRDLI
+2172 MPSAAYD
-2185 AMRRLYAQLIEAEHA
+2185 
-2200 GDAEK
+2200 
-2205 QRTAL
+2205 
-2210 RTAFEAFEKE
+2210 
-2220 HGVLGDSWG
+2220 
-2229 LEYLSRIDDPFY
+2229 
-2241 PALAAL
+2241 ALATEEALAMISEEL
-2247 SVNGKPS
+2247 SVNDGVGTRSMPGLVKKM
-2254 AILSASTMR
+2254 LSWFAQVSDKLGFPANFSNWVRNLTRTDAEQFVSDMTR
-2263 GAVKLTNP
+2263 AVLGGPKNLAKTRAKYGSMAAEMTAQNRLRAPGGA
-2271 TPQDA
+2271 D
-2276 YVLAR
+2276 
-2281 NKSVSPTLKEIAQ
+2281 
-2294 LAGKPEA
+2294 
-2301 EVKRAL
+2301 
-2307 IESGAVFESPAGDIV
+2307 
-2322 PSDIYLSGNVRH
+2322 
-2334 KLREA
+2334 
-2339 QAALAEGN
+2339 
-2347 QAMGRNVAEL
+2347 
-2357 KKVVPADI
+2357 
-2365 PYFNIESQLG
+2365 
-2375 ATWVPAKVY
+2375 
-2384 ADYIAYMLNR
+2384 
-2394 PNSNDI
+2394 
-2400 EVSFTN
+2400 
-2406 GRWKARLPA
+2406 
-2415 GANHSTEARTGFG
+2415 
-2428 TEHYKFSKLVNA
+2428 
-2440 ALTNQ
+2440 
-2445 TVKIKRK
+2445 
-2452 DSNGHE
+2452 
-2458 YVDFEATAE
+2458 
-2467 ANARIGEI
+2467 
-2475 RSKFAEWLWSDPE
+2475 
-2488 RRADLE
+2488 
-2494 AEYNETRN
+2494 
-2502 AYATPKFDGSFL
+2502 
-2514 SFEGMALQLGNSP
+2514 
-2527 FNLRKHQAN
+2527 QAN
-2536 AIWRALVNKR
+2536 
-2546 SINAHEVGTGKTFT
+2546 
-2560 MGGIAVES
+2560 
-2568 RRYGIAKKPLILAH
+2568 
-2582 NANSASVAHEIQM
+2582 
-2595 MYPAA
+2595 
-2600 KVLYVDNLSPATIAV
+2600 
-2615 KMRQIANDDWDAV
+2615 
-2628 VFPHSLIDRLSFRE
+2628 
-2642 ETLMEMAKEDIRS
+2642 
-2655 LEEEAYAAAD
+2655 
-2665 EDGVKLDAKM
+2665 
-2675 LDDEEELKKLRSV
+2675 
-2688 TAKELVKARNRII
+2688 
-2701 ETIKKQAM
+2701 
-2709 RSSREGAVPFEE
+2709 
-2721 LGIDMALVDEV
+2721 
-2732 HEFKKPPISTRMQMK
+2732 
-2747 GLNTQTSDR
+2747 
-2756 SIALQFITRYVRANN
+2756 
-2771 FGGNVHTFTGTP
+2771 
-2783 ITNTM
+2783 
-2788 TEIFH
+2788 
-2793 QMRYVMEDEMKE
+2793 
-2805 AGVDTWDGW
+2805 
-2814 FGSFSK
+2814 
-2820 EVQDVELSAAGEYE
+2820 
-2834 PVTRLASFINV
+2834 
-2845 PELRRMIGQ
+2845 
-2854 YLDVV
+2854 
-2859 FASDMPEMQP
+2859 
-2869 RKVNGKTL
+2869 
-2877 TDPDLTEAERAELL
+2877 TEAERQFKETERAYGGRAAYDKAKAEGETKLTYGQWAQVRTPNFKEWFGDWEAVRTQQRLDAMKPVQVRVPDAWRGLGNAELRQKMAEEL
-2891 NGRTEGA
+2891 DRMVREKVRIEHPDLGEIRVGRAGA
-2898 KDRPYK
+2898 KKTQSTSKDPAK
-2904 KVINVISDLTPQ
+2904 IIVAADLENILPAALHARSNAPVE
-2916 QKKIFAQIQGYARA
+2916 KEQGVNGYSTLLARVEVDGHA
-2930 WREMTGK
+2930 LV
-2937 QRKEAMAK
+2937 
-2945 GAPESPIITE
+2945 
-2955 GMANKASF
+2955 ASF
-2963 DVRLVND
+2963 SIRQQQDGAWYYNTVALHDAKEKAQDSYGSPGALSRPLGETPIAGLSDFIRRSLARVNPD
-2970 EALAGMEGKAPDD
+2970 E
-2983 PGSKVSKVIE
+2983 VSKVTDPATGEPLVVYHGSTEDIRQFNTRGYGDE
-2993 NVLEIYHSDHRTAQV
+2993 VGAFFATNPASLDDYTDGEGGNVTPVYLAVRKTYEVTEKQWNNGEGLSPRDARDQ
-3008 IFSDVG
+3008 G
-3014 YSTSQKRSVG
+3014 YDGYIIRGQDGGDTYIAFR
-3024 RNEAGEKAYKT
+3024 
-3035 VKTFST
+3035 
-3041 MRDLVE
+3041 
-3047 RLVQSGIPREQ
+3047 PEQ
-3058 IAIVDGST
+3058 I
-3066 SKEKRKEIAD
+3066 
-3076 AVNELRIRVVIGS
+3076 
-3089 TDTLGVGVNMQK
+3089 
-3101 NLRAMHHMDAPYMP
+3101 
-3115 GELEQRNGRGLR
+3115 
-3127 QGNQWNTVLEYR
+3127 
-3139 YMSDRLDGRRWQ
+3139 
-3151 ILAIKQ
+3151 
-3157 RFITAFMKA
+3157 
-3166 SGDTRVIEGDAVND
+3166 
-3180 GENDILQSFS
+3180 
-3190 EAAGD
+3190 
-3195 PRILIREKL
+3195 
-3204 RKNVETLQRAER
+3204 
-3216 MHTNGVADARRSL
+3216 
-3229 RGIRENIEWSRGQLN
+3229 
-3244 QMLADNL
+3244 
-3251 PERLRNLMKQQSEDF
+3251 
-3266 RMVVRGVTYDSRADA
+3266 
-3281 EDAILKFFKEEM
+3281 
-3293 RMEHSGVPVGNYGEL
+3293 
-3308 QVTARWPSLMSM
+3308 
-3320 PELVI
+3320 
-3325 EVQGQEFSGSLR
+3325 
-3337 GIEQQIRNFPHRIQ
+3337 
-3351 KLEEGIAQRE
+3351 
-3361 ASIERLEQVAAAP
+3361 
-3374 FARAKDLDG
+3374 
-3383 AIKRLQDLERD
+3383 
-3394 IEQNPV
+3394 
-3400 PPPAWLRSGAPVD
+3400 
-3413 SEAYRNG
+3413 
-3420 QPFVVTGHRWT
+3420 
-3431 KEGWFVLGQ
+3431 
-3440 DAKGNMAVPY
+3440 
-3450 TEVTDAQGM
+3450 
-3459 ALYEEREFQAP
+3459 
-3470 EIVDK
+3470 K
-3475 SAKSAEGVG
+3475 SATGNNGNFDPANP
-3484 TDEAGEVRA
+3484 DIANYA
-3493 AAPQDDANFE
+3493 ANPT
-3503 GAAKRRPGTA
+3503 KRPGSA

-3520 ALADG
+3520 AIADG

-3567 DKKGNPIHGQ
+3567 DKKGNLIHGQ
-3577 YRGKSDTILI
+3577 YRGQSDTILI

-3617 ASQRLR
+3617 LRLQLQK
-3623 ALLAHVQKQPGA
+3623 LLEHVRKQGGA
-3635 QGFYGT
+3635 AGFYGL

-3647 VAEVF
+3647 VVEVF
-3652 TNPDFQRA
+3652 TNRDFQRA
-3660 LRTMR
+3660 LRNMN

-3673 SAWDGFVR
+3673 TAWDGFVR
-3681 ILRSILGLPRDADN
+3681 ILRSILGLSNNSTNA
-3695 VLSHALKL
+3695 LSQALSL
-3703 GVEAVRAD
+3703 GVAAVRED
-3711 MVLRRQGARAAGSVN
+3711 MVLRKQGARADRTAN
-3726 AGADT
+3726 FGAD
-3731 IDQTQTEAFKRWFG
+3731 
-3745 DGGVRNADGEP
+3745 
-3756 QVFYHGGASDFTG
+3756 DF
-3769 IRFGGRFDGAI
+3769 A
-3780 FVREGAESGYGE
+3780 
-3792 KQHALYLN
+3792 K
-3800 SPILE
+3800 
-3805 LDEMRDLL
+3805 
-3813 ADNPQVL
+3813 
-3820 ANVLGGNVA
+3820 
-3829 PDVLDMV
+3829 
-3836 AESLTDGSN
+3836 
-3845 YPDSKEVWDAIGAID
+3845 
-3860 EADAQLETQKLRG
+3860 
-3873 RVARALGFKAVR
+3873 
-3885 TPDEFGG
+3885 
-3892 ETVMVL
+3892 
-3898 DASAVKSAIGNNGNF
+3898 
-3913 DPEDPSILNFGTD
+3913 
-3926 DLGRIKASA
+3926 IKTSA
-3935 LDQIHKTLS
+3935 LDQIHKIMS

-4186 AAKMFEIRSS
+4186 AAKMFEIRAS

-4242 MAQAMRREYPNA
+4242 MAQALRREYPNA

-4526 AAYRLAKNRKLG
+4526 AAYRLAKDRKLG

-4749 KGVDMASSGIYKDT
+4749 KGVDMAASGIYKDT

-4838 NEKNPDQPIRVNMRA
+4838 NEKNPDQPIRVNMRD

>member
-1126 KPAAQKVRAAGQ
+1126 KPA
-1138 YGQDVAEPAA
+1138 
-1148 EAATDVEKQRAIERH
+1148 
-1163 GLPDGTTFS
+1163 
-1172 SGKGMASGK
+1172 
-1181 WIARAGDTQGNMEA
+1181 
-1195 TIDEA
+1195 
-1200 ASSLAQFLQLEK
+1200 
-1212 RRKENTA
+1212 
-1219 AMVALSKKVAD
+1219 
-1230 KLKRGEQPTD
+1230 
-1240 VELRDLFGL
+1240 
-1249 DPRHAYVKQSAV
+1249 
-1261 GQFLVDYMGVSR
+1261 
-1273 NKIRASLGAAAGDV
+1273 
-1287 TSDGGVKYPV
+1287 
-1297 VYPRKLHQVF
+1297 
-1307 GTTEAADEAQAG
+1307 
-1319 DKQADRFAGNKIFTA
+1319 
-1334 DKVAAARERLRKKLG
+1334 
-1349 QLNSGIDPELL
+1349 
-1360 VDGMTIAGAYI
+1360 
-1371 ESGIRSFNQFAK
+1371 
-1383 AMVQDMGDGVKPYLL
+1383 
-1398 SFWEGARNYPG
+1398 
-1409 LDTKGMTS
+1409 
-1417 PEESA
+1417 
-1422 REFAELNKDVIAA
+1422 
-1435 AKDGDHAALGE
+1435 
-1446 NAEAIGAV
+1446 
-1454 APKPAKRTRKTGQKR
+1454 
-1469 DMTLTQDW
+1469 
-1477 GVEHIDGYG
+1477 
-1486 DSSREVG
+1486 
-1493 NSTKDAFLKE
+1493 
-1503 AKAYL
+1503 
-1508 NAVTEVLQEAGF
+1508 
-1520 APHLDHKGNPSKP
+1520 
-1533 VSVNESGPAVSG
+1533 
-1545 EVSLTMRH
+1545 
-1553 ADTGTNVYV
+1553 
-1562 HVGDTA
+1562 
-1568 LRGVMPTTPSG
+1568 
-1579 IAVMARVSTTAG
+1579 
-1591 DKYAN
+1591 
-1596 KGTNHWMQVDLSAAD
+1596 DLSAAD

-2502 AYATPKFDGSFL
+2502 AYATPKFDGAFL

-2721 LGIDMALVDEV
+2721 LGIDMVLVDEV

-2814 FGSFSK
+2814 FGSFAK

-3244 QMLADNL
+3244 QMLADKL

-3548 RLLLKAGITPNIQF
+3548 HLLLKAGITPNIQF

-4096 KSGVRF
+4096 KSGMRF

>member
-29 KPKSQVDAFLADAPA
+29 KPKSEIDAFLADAPA

-198 TDDGLLTPGQA
+198 TDEGLLTPGQA

-241 LAQGTKGLAKQH
+241 LAQGTQGMAKQF
-253 ADEAVAAAANPLM
+253 ADEAADAAANPLM

-327 AGAAGYKGFTAPKA
+327 GAAAGYKGFAAPQA
-341 DENKSNEAKQAA
+341 DTSSSNTAKQAA
-353 DKAKQEQEARKAD
+353 DKAAQEQDARKAD

-452 GGIEGAAAL
+452 GGLEGAAAL
-461 AVDTGASAAMQAAAQ
+461 AVDTGASAVVQAAAQ

-899 SDKVRAALLDVVVPQ
+899 SDKVRAALLDAVTPVAQPASDDKAPAVGREVVSTSGEAQQAQVPEFASFEAKTALLRTSPDLTDANGSLNERGKKIARTPWGELSQQEREVVVGLSESRRKANDSYNAKVREQEFQIERRRLQGERAIQQANGKPFKNEASAKAKL
-914 DAAQKVAQNS
+914 DEFDLADTHAIQKVDGGFVLRQIPPAEQAEVRRKAEGRESYMEAQSAVLAEMGIGENAEGEIDATEEQWAEIERRTAVRLGQKPRESQQVAGDFLPEGWVKIVNGYTKRPVYRMEQGS
-924 GQQTDSKEK
+924 GQPFAVVTQVEGMQYEVQIRHGDKQLIVSNQTGALSEVLAKA
-933 EAKNDEKAV
+933 EAELTRMTQANSVTHQDPGEKA
-942 TELIEAGFDEVADW
+942 
-956 AQQELAHQEPVKENE
+956 
-971 IEVAA
+971 
-976 SEAATHP
+976 EAATPGVVTDSLKKAARNEDTKPSEMRKWLLAEIDKELLQAP
-983 DSNAPEPTQAQKE
+983 DRQEYDEAVKRLGEKDAISAYTGNGPLGRGKETGFVTFDVPGDGKFKVRNSVRGLLEFRKNVSTSAGFKDGGQKRASPPASDGVQGGSGGRLTAITNMIAEGDFEAARDYAEAVGVNLADVKVPKGDRKSQWEKFLKDGTLPQPPRVASSEWAISTEQNANGTRSRVGVLKRTADGSEYVATVRGGIDGTGANYVITKDGKEIGKLTSRVPFSSALEMAEEAMPAANAQEASEGPERFIKVAAEEAPQSVPEKAKAAKAKKEAQASQSRLDRHNAVEAGLRDGSLKSEEYKAAFADLVDNADAVKAEMSKLTVDQLLRAGGPYFAARYKGEKKARIVDAAYERMLETYALGRSYGTNSWSMGQYAAYRAKQEQALRELVNATTQA
-996 AGNYKKGHVRING
+996 
-1009 HDISI
+1009 DIDAYATKVQ
-1014 ENPAGTSRRPEWP
+1014 ERANE
-1027 ALKNHY
+1027 LK
-1033 GYFKGSVGADKD
+1033 A
-1045 HVDVFLTD
+1045 
-1053 RADDA
+1053 
-1058 SLPVFVVDQ
+1058 Q
-1067 NNQDGSFDEHKV
+1067 
-1079 IMGAATE
+1079 
-1086 AEARQTYL
+1086 AEARQRAVANPQTLEDFHTAINARMKEGKTRDEAYRDL
-1094 QNYEKGWTGLG
+1094 TPEQRIRYDELSAEQTRERREALKAQTRAQVATAGSTTANEVIATKHTRDGHDLFVVRLADRVERDAYNILNASAKKLGGHYSSYRGNG
-1105 AITQMTQDEFKSW
+1105 AIPGFQFRTREAAEAFRKLVAGDTSEAQAMAQERRDAFADDKSQ
-1118 VYDPSKTK
+1118 S
-1126 KPAAQKVRAAGQ
+1126 AAERLREMADALETRADAALNA
-1138 YGQDVAEPAA
+1138 DRKANTARRARMASAA
-1148 EAATDVEKQRAIERH
+1148 EAAARQDKALAGTMRNVAEAIE
-1163 GLPDGTTFS
+1163 
-1172 SGKGMASGK
+1172 SGKAKFLDAVRQKVQVEYLNSVLHTAKDAQIRAKYPSYNEQEKHRGEPIDAETVDYARFPEFTMFRSDLAGVARQLAEVNGGKKLAAAFERVANDVTDAYIEWAKANIDGVSHFSRKSTGAAATFASKADAEMAIRRSGLVGK
-1181 WIARAGDTQGNMEA
+1181 AIV
-1195 TIDEA
+1195 
-1200 ASSLAQFLQLEK
+1200 LP
-1212 RRKENTA
+1212 
-1219 AMVALSKKVAD
+1219 V
-1230 KLKRGEQPTD
+1230 KRGENRIVLSPSEAMQRGLWQGDGDKLINLRMD
-1240 VELRDLFGL
+1240 VVEQMAELAKRSGPGRDGFKLPWQLENALQARKRLRAMGIETPAEFRSALREFASLQEAIGTPDRIKQMERAMVGRQNDGL
-1249 DPRHAYVKQSAV
+1249 DFFPTSGAV
-1261 GQFLVDYMGVSR
+1261 VEQML
-1273 NKIRASLGAAAGDV
+1273 
-1287 TSDGGVKYPV
+1287 
-1297 VYPRKLHQVF
+1297 
-1307 GTTEAADEAQAG
+1307 EAADIQE
-1319 DKQADRFAGNKIFTA
+1319 
-1334 DKVAAARERLRKKLG
+1334 
-1349 QLNSGIDPELL
+1349 
-1360 VDGMTIAGAYI
+1360 GMA
-1371 ESGIRSFNQFAK
+1371 
-1383 AMVQDMGDGVKPYLL
+1383 
-1398 SFWEGARNYPG
+1398 
-1409 LDTKGMTS
+1409 
-1417 PEESA
+1417 
-1422 REFAELNKDVIAA
+1422 
-1435 AKDGDHAALGE
+1435 
-1446 NAEAIGAV
+1446 
-1454 APKPAKRTRKTGQKR
+1454 
-1469 DMTLTQDW
+1469 
-1477 GVEHIDGYG
+1477 
-1486 DSSREVG
+1486 
-1493 NSTKDAFLKE
+1493 
-1503 AKAYL
+1503 
-1508 NAVTEVLQEAGF
+1508 
-1520 APHLDHKGNPSKP
+1520 
-1533 VSVNESGPAVSG
+1533 
-1545 EVSLTMRH
+1545 
-1553 ADTGTNVYV
+1553 
-1562 HVGDTA
+1562 
-1568 LRGVMPTTPSG
+1568 
-1579 IAVMARVSTTAG
+1579 
-1591 DKYAN
+1591 
-1596 KGTNHWMQVDLSAAD
+1596 
-1611 LAAELLR
+1611 
-1618 AARAKM
+1618 
-1624 EAQSRTNDLKDQNNE
+1624 
-1639 HPEQAG
+1639 
-1645 SAANQGRTPEVSG
+1645 
-1658 GRGNAA
+1658 
-1664 QSGAAQADSADV
+1664 
-1676 AAKQSQDGSASAD
+1676 
-1689 TGRTGGAGLRVPA
+1689 
-1702 ADVAGAQA
+1702 
-1710 ADKGGDASDRRTRT
+1710 
-1724 SGARTSDAGAR
+1724 
-1735 SAGSV
+1735 
-1740 KKPETVSPAN
+1740 
-1750 TGPGNFHI
+1750 
-1758 DNPLEIVGGGQVA
+1758 
-1771 RFDKNKAA
+1771 
-1779 IELLNTIREAGRT
+1779 
-1792 ATTEEQRILAGYT
+1792 
-1805 GWGSFGQE
+1805 
-1813 LFQGTWAKPM
+1813 
-1823 PKQGWEE
+1823 
-1830 RDRWLRDHLGQD
+1830 
-1842 EWESAQRSITN
+1842 
-1853 AHYTDPPT
+1853 
-1861 VMAMWDMAKRMGF
+1861 
-1874 TGGRVLEP
+1874 VLEP
-1882 SMGIGNFFGM
+1882 SAGMGH
-1892 MPLELK
+1892 
-1898 NRSQLAGIEL
+1898 
-1908 DELTGSMA
+1908 
-1916 KLLYPDANIKVMGY
+1916 
-1930 QESKTPDNF
+1930 
-1939 YDLVIGNWPFEN
+1939 
-1951 TVIADRRYN
+1951 IAD
-1960 RLSPFLHDYFFLKA
+1960 
-1974 LDQVRPGGL
+1974 
-1983 VIGITSNGSMDKRAT
+1983 
-1998 NIRAAL
+1998 
-2004 ARKAELVSAIRLPS
+2004 AIR
-2018 GAFQEYAG
+2018 E
-2026 TKVVTDIVILKKR
+2026 
-2039 EQPLSATPDDGWLR
+2039 
-2053 SVPYKT
+2053 
-2059 PSGPEVFINEYFV
+2059 
-2072 NNPDNI
+2072 
-2078 IGTTDWGHG
+2078 
-2087 TTRVQPGMIVHRPEN
+2087 
-2102 MAQRLREAVALVP
+2102 
-2115 EGVMSKANHTKH
+2115 
-2127 ISYVTN
+2127 
-2133 HTADREGSLTEQDG
+2133 
-2147 KLFVVRGEHL
+2147 
-2157 APAQEVV
+2157 
-2164 KYAVKDAK
+2164 
-2172 KTAAREKQLRDLI
+2172 
-2185 AMRRLYAQLIEAEHA
+2185 
-2200 GDAEK
+2200 
-2205 QRTAL
+2205 
-2210 RTAFEAFEKE
+2210 
-2220 HGVLGDSWG
+2220 
-2229 LEYLSRIDDPFY
+2229 
-2241 PALAAL
+2241 
-2247 SVNGKPS
+2247 
-2254 AILSASTMR
+2254 
-2263 GAVKLTNP
+2263 
-2271 TPQDA
+2271 
-2276 YVLAR
+2276 
-2281 NKSVSPTLKEIAQ
+2281 
-2294 LAGKPEA
+2294 
-2301 EVKRAL
+2301 
-2307 IESGAVFESPAGDIV
+2307 
-2322 PSDIYLSGNVRH
+2322 
-2334 KLREA
+2334 
-2339 QAALAEGN
+2339 
-2347 QAMGRNVAEL
+2347 
-2357 KKVVPADI
+2357 
-2365 PYFNIESQLG
+2365 
-2375 ATWVPAKVY
+2375 
-2384 ADYIAYMLNR
+2384 
-2394 PNSNDI
+2394 
-2400 EVSFTN
+2400 
-2406 GRWKARLPA
+2406 
-2415 GANHSTEARTGFG
+2415 RTG
-2428 TEHYKFSKLVNA
+2428 V
-2440 ALTNQ
+2440 
-2445 TVKIKRK
+2445 
-2452 DSNGHE
+2452 
-2458 YVDFEATAE
+2458 
-2467 ANARIGEI
+2467 
-2475 RSKFAEWLWSDPE
+2475 
-2488 RRADLE
+2488 
-2494 AEYNETRN
+2494 
-2502 AYATPKFDGSFL
+2502 
-2514 SFEGMALQLGNSP
+2514 
-2527 FNLRKHQAN
+2527 
-2536 AIWRALVNKR
+2536 
-2546 SINAHEVGTGKTFT
+2546 
-2560 MGGIAVES
+2560 
-2568 RRYGIAKKPLILAH
+2568 
-2582 NANSASVAHEIQM
+2582 
-2595 MYPAA
+2595 
-2600 KVLYVDNLSPATIAV
+2600 
-2615 KMRQIANDDWDAV
+2615 
-2628 VFPHSLIDRLSFRE
+2628 
-2642 ETLMEMAKEDIRS
+2642 
-2655 LEEEAYAAAD
+2655 AAD
-2665 EDGVKLDAKM
+2665 A
-2675 LDDEEELKKLRSV
+2675 
-2688 TAKELVKARNRII
+2688 
-2701 ETIKKQAM
+2701 
-2709 RSSREGAVPFEE
+2709 
-2721 LGIDMALVDEV
+2721 
-2732 HEFKKPPISTRMQMK
+2732 
-2747 GLNTQTSDR
+2747 
-2756 SIALQFITRYVRANN
+2756 
-2771 FGGNVHTFTGTP
+2771 
-2783 ITNTM
+2783 
-2788 TEIFH
+2788 
-2793 QMRYVMEDEMKE
+2793 
-2805 AGVDTWDGW
+2805 
-2814 FGSFSK
+2814 
-2820 EVQDVELSAAGEYE
+2820 VELSPSRRELLEAKGYELVGQDFLDLKGGSYDRIVMNPPFSHGRDIQHVQHAYSLLKPGGRIVAIMGES
-2834 PVTRLASFINV
+2834 AFFNSN
-2845 PELRRMIGQ
+2845 
-2854 YLDVV
+2854 
-2859 FASDMPEMQP
+2859 
-2869 RKVNGKTL
+2869 K
-2877 TDPDLTEAERAELL
+2877 RAEAFRDWLESVGGTSEKL
-2891 NGRTEGA
+2891 PEGSFMDPSLPVNTA
-2898 KDRPYK
+2898 A
-2904 KVINVISDLTPQ
+2904 S
-2916 QKKIFAQIQGYARA
+2916 AR
-2930 WREMTGK
+2930 M
-2937 QRKEAMAK
+2937 
-2945 GAPESPIITE
+2945 
-2955 GMANKASF
+2955 
-2963 DVRLVND
+2963 V
-2970 EALAGMEGKAPDD
+2970 
-2983 PGSKVSKVIE
+2983 VIE
-2993 NVLEIYHSDHRTAQV
+2993 
-3008 IFSDVG
+3008 
-3014 YSTSQKRSVG
+3014 K
-3024 RNEAGEKAYKT
+3024 
-3035 VKTFST
+3035 
-3041 MRDLVE
+3041 
-3047 RLVQSGIPREQ
+3047 P
-3058 IAIVDGST
+3058 
-3066 SKEKRKEIAD
+3066 
-3076 AVNELRIRVVIGS
+3076 
-3089 TDTLGVGVNMQK
+3089 
-3101 NLRAMHHMDAPYMP
+3101 
-3115 GELEQRNGRGLR
+3115 
-3127 QGNQWNTVLEYR
+3127 
-3139 YMSDRLDGRRWQ
+3139 
-3151 ILAIKQ
+3151 
-3157 RFITAFMKA
+3157 
-3166 SGDTRVIEGDAVND
+3166 EGDAATGNNSNFD
-3180 GENDILQSFS
+3180 PANPDI
-3190 EAAGD
+3190 
-3195 PRILIREKL
+3195 
-3204 RKNVETLQRAER
+3204 
-3216 MHTNGVADARRSL
+3216 
-3229 RGIRENIEWSRGQLN
+3229 
-3244 QMLADNL
+3244 
-3251 PERLRNLMKQQSEDF
+3251 
-3266 RMVVRGVTYDSRADA
+3266 
-3281 EDAILKFFKEEM
+3281 
-3293 RMEHSGVPVGNYGEL
+3293 
-3308 QVTARWPSLMSM
+3308 
-3320 PELVI
+3320 
-3325 EVQGQEFSGSLR
+3325 
-3337 GIEQQIRNFPHRIQ
+3337 
-3351 KLEEGIAQRE
+3351 
-3361 ASIERLEQVAAAP
+3361 
-3374 FARAKDLDG
+3374 
-3383 AIKRLQDLERD
+3383 
-3394 IEQNPV
+3394 
-3400 PPPAWLRSGAPVD
+3400 
-3413 SEAYRNG
+3413 
-3420 QPFVVTGHRWT
+3420 
-3431 KEGWFVLGQ
+3431 
-3440 DAKGNMAVPY
+3440 
-3450 TEVTDAQGM
+3450 
-3459 ALYEEREFQAP
+3459 
-3470 EIVDK
+3470 
-3475 SAKSAEGVG
+3475 
-3484 TDEAGEVRA
+3484 
-3493 AAPQDDANFE
+3493 ANF
-3503 GAAKRRPGTA
+3503 AANPARRPGSA

-3520 ALADG
+3520 AIADG

-3534 IANQSKDPFRRQVA
+3534 VANGSKDPFLRQVA
-3548 RLLLKAGITPNIQF
+3548 RMLLKAGITPNIQF

-3567 DKKGNPIHGQ
+3567 SAKGDPIHGQ
-3577 YRGKSDTILI
+3577 YRGKSDTIAI

-3599 LHEAM
+3599 MHEAM
-3604 HAATMRALAKPGL
+3604 HAATMRALKKPGL
-3617 ASQRLR
+3617 PKLQLQK
-3623 ALLAHVQKQPGA
+3623 LLEHVRKQGGA
-3635 QGFYGT
+3635 AGFYGLT
-3641 KNVDEF
+3641 NVDEF

-3652 TNPDFQRA
+3652 TNPDFQNA

-3665 APSGSALK
+3665 APAGSPLK
-3673 SAWDGFVR
+3673 SAWHSFVQV
-3681 ILRSILGLPRDADN
+3681 LRRILGLGDN
-3695 VLSHALKL
+3695 STSVLSQALEL

-4102 SHEELR
+4102 IHEELR

-4278 LFGSMLGLDADGQDA
+4278 LFGSMLRLDADGQDA

>member
-622 LLPTDPAARI
+622 QLLPTDPAARI

-1126 KPAAQKVRAAGQ
+1126 KPA
-1138 YGQDVAEPAA
+1138 
-1148 EAATDVEKQRAIERH
+1148 
-1163 GLPDGTTFS
+1163 
-1172 SGKGMASGK
+1172 
-1181 WIARAGDTQGNMEA
+1181 
-1195 TIDEA
+1195 
-1200 ASSLAQFLQLEK
+1200 
-1212 RRKENTA
+1212 
-1219 AMVALSKKVAD
+1219 
-1230 KLKRGEQPTD
+1230 
-1240 VELRDLFGL
+1240 
-1249 DPRHAYVKQSAV
+1249 
-1261 GQFLVDYMGVSR
+1261 
-1273 NKIRASLGAAAGDV
+1273 
-1287 TSDGGVKYPV
+1287 
-1297 VYPRKLHQVF
+1297 
-1307 GTTEAADEAQAG
+1307 
-1319 DKQADRFAGNKIFTA
+1319 
-1334 DKVAAARERLRKKLG
+1334 
-1349 QLNSGIDPELL
+1349 
-1360 VDGMTIAGAYI
+1360 
-1371 ESGIRSFNQFAK
+1371 
-1383 AMVQDMGDGVKPYLL
+1383 
-1398 SFWEGARNYPG
+1398 
-1409 LDTKGMTS
+1409 
-1417 PEESA
+1417 
-1422 REFAELNKDVIAA
+1422 
-1435 AKDGDHAALGE
+1435 
-1446 NAEAIGAV
+1446 
-1454 APKPAKRTRKTGQKR
+1454 
-1469 DMTLTQDW
+1469 
-1477 GVEHIDGYG
+1477 
-1486 DSSREVG
+1486 
-1493 NSTKDAFLKE
+1493 
-1503 AKAYL
+1503 
-1508 NAVTEVLQEAGF
+1508 
-1520 APHLDHKGNPSKP
+1520 
-1533 VSVNESGPAVSG
+1533 
-1545 EVSLTMRH
+1545 
-1553 ADTGTNVYV
+1553 
-1562 HVGDTA
+1562 
-1568 LRGVMPTTPSG
+1568 
-1579 IAVMARVSTTAG
+1579 
-1591 DKYAN
+1591 
-1596 KGTNHWMQVDLSAAD
+1596 DLSAAD

-2384 ADYIAYMLNR
+2384 ANYIAYMLNR

-2514 SFEGMALQLGNSP
+2514 SFEGMALQLGNGP

-2721 LGIDMALVDEV
+2721 LGIDMVLVDEV

-2747 GLNTQTSDR
+2747 GLNTQTSGR

-2814 FGSFSK
+2814 FGSFAK
-2820 EVQDVELSAAGEYE
+2820 EIQDVELSAAGEYE

-3180 GENDILQSFS
+3180 GENDVLQSFS

-3503 GAAKRRPGTA
+3503 GTAKRRPGTA

-3745 DGGVRNADGEP
+3745 DSKVVDANGKPLV
-3756 QVFYHGGASDFTG
+3756 VYHGSGTEFGVFDVNRLGSNTGYGDAEIGFHFADNRADADFYATMAG
-3769 IRFGGRFDGAI
+3769 EKAGTDGV
-3780 FVREGAESGYGE
+3780 VREFYLSLQNPLIVGMEESDGNAGERTQDFLDDKNLAKEYAVDNGHDGIIYLYGTNVDSGY
-3792 KQHALYLN
+3792 
-3800 SPILE
+3800 
-3805 LDEMRDLL
+3805 
-3813 ADNPQVL
+3813 
-3820 ANVLGGNVA
+3820 
-3829 PDVLDMV
+3829 
-3836 AESLTDGSN
+3836 T
-3845 YPDSKEVWDAIGAID
+3845 AIAFRPEQI
-3860 EADAQLETQKLRG
+3860 
-3873 RVARALGFKAVR
+3873 
-3885 TPDEFGG
+3885 
-3892 ETVMVL
+3892 
-3898 DASAVKSAIGNNGNF
+3898 KSATGNNGNF
-3913 DPEDPSILNFGTD
+3913 DPDDPDILNFGPD
-3926 DLGRIKASA
+3926 DLNA
-3935 LDQIHKTLS
+3935 LKTRAVQAAHNALS